1 MALFNFKSQCPKCV
15 EKGGDRS
22 KDNLANYSDGGKH
35 CFSCG
40 YHVHGDEA
48 YIPSEEDEVLDD
60 IKEMSDESKE
70 RIKQGTTHKVTWR
83 GIRPETNKFFGV
95 VYECSQETGLP
106 IKQFVPTTIDG
117 GHVGYK
123 TRVFPKDF
131 SHPVGEV
138 GKQCDLIGSF
148 RFPNGGKYVVI
159 CAGEVDF
166 LSAFQMLRD
175 YQISRGSDEK
185 YDPIACVTPT
195 VGESGCGKQLQGNY
209 KFLDSF
215 ERIVICFDSDAAG
228 KAAVEKITPLLP
240 RGKVYIMT
248 PRYKDCNDYLTKGK
262 EREFVTD
269 FYNAKKHTPAGIVA
283 STEIYKEVVQR
294 SLLERLPFPPFL
306 EKLNKMLSGGITY
319 GFIVNILA
327 GSGSG
332 KCHGKGQEILM
343 SDLSKKLVE
352 DIVVGD
358 KVMGADGNPRNVL
371 ATHSGLDMIYKVT
384 PNKGMPYTVN
394 SEHLIVLESNRRL
407 PQRNIEVNKRFTMSA
422 KDFYDLPSCYKNHNI
437 YGVKADLK
445 SLGDYCVED
454 AYILGLW
461 LAEGTSSKPQFTL
474 GKKDM
479 VLHEIL
485 LSFAESKGYGVN
497 TSPSGD
503 RVGSKSYD
511 LSGGMLVKLRDEWC
525 VLNNKHIPKKFML
538 ADYNTRLEVL
548 AGFLDGDGYLGQGC
562 FEMTLKKNQLADDI
576 VLLARSLGLTVSQK
590 DKFCKCQNF
599 DGAWYSRIFISGGAD
614 KIPNRLPR
622 KKANNTPNKN
632 TQRVSLSIVEQ
643 GIGEYYGF
651 EVDGDNMYCL
661 PDMQITHNSSLINQ
675 CVIHWAKECNILTSV
690 VSLEADSAAYGENLL
705 SCYAGKKLALISNKE
720 EKHSVVTSEYMENCA
735 KELFSYEDGSPRMYI
750 LDDRGDYTDLQ
761 SKVEEL
767 ITSFGV
773 KVIVFDVISDVFAGL
788 SIEEV
793 DKQMKWQKNIVK
805 QYNCIL
811 INISHTRKSGG
822 GQKAAS
828 QGAFLTEEATIG
840 SGTQYRS
847 AGINISLQRDKTAED
862 DVERN
867 TTQVYLLKSRDTG
880 VTGLACEIFYE
891 NETHTLYDKEY
902 YFSQIKKPTF

>member
-1 MALFNFKSQCPKCV
+1 MALFKFKSQCPKCV
-15 EKGGDRS
+15 EKGGDKS

-40 YHVHGDEA
+40 YHVHGDES
-48 YIPSEEDEVLDD
+48 YIPSEEEDMLDD
-60 IKEMSDESKE
+60 IKEMSVESKE

-95 VYECSQETGLP
+95 TYECSQETGAP

-123 TRVFPKDF
+123 TRVMPKDF

-138 GKQCDLIGSF
+138 GQKCDLIGSF
-148 RFPNGGKYVVI
+148 RFVNGGKYVVV
-159 CAGEVDF
+159 CGGEVDF

-175 YQISRGSDEK
+175 YQVSKGNEGK
-185 YDPIACVTPT
+185 FDPVACVTPT
-195 VGESGCGKQLQGNY
+195 VGESGCGKQLQHNY
-209 KFLDSF
+209 KFLDKF
-215 ERIVICFDSDAAG
+215 ERIVVCFDSDAAG

-248 PRYKDCNDYLTKGK
+248 PRYKDCNEYLTKGK

-332 KCHGKGQEILM
+332 K
-343 SDLSKKLVE
+343 
-352 DIVVGD
+352 
-358 KVMGADGNPRNVL
+358 
-371 ATHSGLDMIYKVT
+371 
-384 PNKGMPYTVN
+384 
-394 SEHLIVLESNRRL
+394 
-407 PQRNIEVNKRFTMSA
+407 
-422 KDFYDLPSCYKNHNI
+422 
-437 YGVKADLK
+437 
-445 SLGDYCVED
+445 
-454 AYILGLW
+454 
-461 LAEGTSSKPQFTL
+461 
-474 GKKDM
+474 
-479 VLHEIL
+479 
-485 LSFAESKGYGVN
+485 
-497 TSPSGD
+497 
-503 RVGSKSYD
+503 
-511 LSGGMLVKLRDEWC
+511 
-525 VLNNKHIPKKFML
+525 
-538 ADYNTRLEVL
+538 
-548 AGFLDGDGYLGQGC
+548 
-562 FEMTLKKNQLADDI
+562 
-576 VLLARSLGLTVSQK
+576 
-590 DKFCKCQNF
+590 
-599 DGAWYSRIFISGGAD
+599 
-614 KIPNRLPR
+614 
-622 KKANNTPNKN
+622 
-632 TQRVSLSIVEQ
+632 
-643 GIGEYYGF
+643 
-651 EVDGDNMYCL
+651 
-661 PDMQITHNSSLINQ
+661 SSLINQ
-675 CVIHWAKECNILTSV
+675 CVTFWAKDCNILTGV

-705 SCYAGKKLALISNKE
+705 SQYAGKKLALISNKE
-720 EKHSVVTSEYMENCA
+720 EKYSVVTSEHMENCA

-750 LDDRGDYTDLQ
+750 LDDRGDYSELQ
-761 SKVEEL
+761 SHIEEL

-773 KVIVFDVISDVFAGL
+773 KVIVFDVISDVFAGM

-793 DKQMKWQKNIVK
+793 DKYMRWQKNIVK
-805 QYNCIL
+805 QYNVIL

-847 AGINISLQRDKTAED
+847 AGINISLQRNKTAED

-902 YFSQIKKPTF
+902 YFSQIKPPSF

>member
-1 MALFNFKSQCPKCV
+1 MALFKFKSQCPKCV
-15 EKGGDRS
+15 EKGGDKSR
-22 KDNLANYSDGGKH
+22 DNLANYSDGGKH

-40 YHVHGDEA
+40 YHVHGDEN
-48 YIPSEEDEVLDD
+48 YIPNEDEEVLEN
-60 IKEMSDESKE
+60 IKELSEDSKK
-70 RIKQGTTHKVTWR
+70 RIKEGTTHKLTWR
-83 GIRPETNKFFGV
+83 GIKPETNKFFGV
-95 VYECSQETGLP
+95 TYECSQETGAP
-106 IKQFVPTTIDG
+106 IKQFVPTTIDNA
-117 GHVGYK
+117 HVGYK
-123 TRVFPKDF
+123 TRLFPKDF

-138 GKQCDLIGSF
+138 GSKCDLIGSF
-148 RFPNGGKYVVI
+148 RFVNGGKYVVL

-175 YQISRGSDEK
+175 YQVSKGNGEK
-185 YDPIACVTPT
+185 YDSVACVTPT
-195 VGESGCGKQLQGNY
+195 VGESGCGKQIQGNY

-215 ERIVICFDSDAAG
+215 ERIVVCFDNDAAG

-248 PRYKDCNDYLTKGK
+248 PRYKDANEYLTKGK

-332 KCHGKGQEILM
+332 K
-343 SDLSKKLVE
+343 
-352 DIVVGD
+352 
-358 KVMGADGNPRNVL
+358 
-371 ATHSGLDMIYKVT
+371 
-384 PNKGMPYTVN
+384 
-394 SEHLIVLESNRRL
+394 
-407 PQRNIEVNKRFTMSA
+407 
-422 KDFYDLPSCYKNHNI
+422 SC
-437 YGVKADLK
+437 
-445 SLGDYCVED
+445 
-454 AYILGLW
+454 
-461 LAEGTSSKPQFTL
+461 
-474 GKKDM
+474 
-479 VLHEIL
+479 
-485 LSFAESKGYGVN
+485 
-497 TSPSGD
+497 
-503 RVGSKSYD
+503 
-511 LSGGMLVKLRDEWC
+511 
-525 VLNNKHIPKKFML
+525 
-538 ADYNTRLEVL
+538 
-548 AGFLDGDGYLGQGC
+548 
-562 FEMTLKKNQLADDI
+562 
-576 VLLARSLGLTVSQK
+576 
-590 DKFCKCQNF
+590 
-599 DGAWYSRIFISGGAD
+599 
-614 KIPNRLPR
+614 
-622 KKANNTPNKN
+622 
-632 TQRVSLSIVEQ
+632 
-643 GIGEYYGF
+643 
-651 EVDGDNMYCL
+651 
-661 PDMQITHNSSLINQ
+661 LINQ
-675 CVIHWAKECNILTSV
+675 CVTFWAKDCNILTGV

-705 SCYAGKKLALISNKE
+705 SQYAGNKLALISDKN
-720 EKHSVVTSEYMENCA
+720 EKHSVVTSEYMETKA

-750 LDDRGDYTDLQ
+750 LDDRGDYTELQ

-773 KVIVFDVISDVFAGL
+773 KVVVFDVISDVFAGL

-805 QYNCIL
+805 QYNVIL

-847 AGINISLQRDKTAED
+847 AGINISLQRDKTHED

-902 YFSQIKKPTF
+902 YFTQIKPPSF

>member
-15 EKGGDRS
+15 EKGGDKS

-40 YHVHGDEA
+40 YHVHGDEN
-48 YIPSEEDEVLDD
+48 YIPSEEEEVLTE
-60 IKEMSDESKE
+60 IKEMNEDSKK
-70 RIKQGTTHKVTWR
+70 RIKEGTTHKLTWR

-95 VYECSQETGLP
+95 VYECSQETGAP
-106 IKQFVPTTIDG
+106 IKQFVPTTIDNAL
-117 GHVGYK
+117 VGYK

-138 GKQCDLIGSF
+138 GQKCDLIGSF
-148 RFPNGGKYVVI
+148 RFPNGGKYVVV
-159 CAGEVDF
+159 CGGEVDF

-175 YQISRGSDEK
+175 YKVSKGNGEK
-185 YDPIACVTPT
+185 YDSVACVTPT
-195 VGESGCGKQLQGNY
+195 VGESGCGKQLQNNY
-209 KFLDSF
+209 KFLDKF
-215 ERIVICFDSDAAG
+215 ERIVVCFDNDAAG

-248 PRYKDCNDYLTKGK
+248 PRYKDCNEYLTKGK

-332 KCHGKGQEILM
+332 K
-343 SDLSKKLVE
+343 
-352 DIVVGD
+352 
-358 KVMGADGNPRNVL
+358 
-371 ATHSGLDMIYKVT
+371 
-384 PNKGMPYTVN
+384 
-394 SEHLIVLESNRRL
+394 
-407 PQRNIEVNKRFTMSA
+407 
-422 KDFYDLPSCYKNHNI
+422 
-437 YGVKADLK
+437 
-445 SLGDYCVED
+445 
-454 AYILGLW
+454 
-461 LAEGTSSKPQFTL
+461 
-474 GKKDM
+474 
-479 VLHEIL
+479 
-485 LSFAESKGYGVN
+485 
-497 TSPSGD
+497 
-503 RVGSKSYD
+503 
-511 LSGGMLVKLRDEWC
+511 
-525 VLNNKHIPKKFML
+525 
-538 ADYNTRLEVL
+538 
-548 AGFLDGDGYLGQGC
+548 
-562 FEMTLKKNQLADDI
+562 
-576 VLLARSLGLTVSQK
+576 
-590 DKFCKCQNF
+590 
-599 DGAWYSRIFISGGAD
+599 
-614 KIPNRLPR
+614 
-622 KKANNTPNKN
+622 
-632 TQRVSLSIVEQ
+632 
-643 GIGEYYGF
+643 
-651 EVDGDNMYCL
+651 
-661 PDMQITHNSSLINQ
+661 SSLINQ
-675 CVIHWAKECNILTSV
+675 CVIHWAKECNILTGV

-720 EKHSVVTSEYMENCA
+720 EKHSVVTSEYMETKA
-735 KELFSYEDGSPRMYI
+735 KELFCYDDGSPRMYI

-805 QYNCIL
+805 QYNVIL

-847 AGINISLQRDKTAED
+847 AGINISLQRDKTSED

-902 YFSQIKKPTF
+902 YFSQIKPPTF

>member
-1 MALFNFKSQCPKCV
+1 MALFKFKSQCPKCV
-15 EKGGDRS
+15 EKGGDKS

-40 YHVHGDEA
+40 YHVHGDEN
-48 YIPSEEDEVLDD
+48 YVPNEEEEEMLDD
-60 IKEMSDESKE
+60 IKEMSEDSKK
-70 RIKQGTTHKVTWR
+70 RIKEGTTHKLTWR

-106 IKQFVPTTIDG
+106 IKQFVPTTIDNA
-117 GHVGYK
+117 HVGYK
-123 TRVFPKDF
+123 TRTFPKDF

-138 GKQCDLIGSF
+138 GSKCDLIGSF
-148 RFPNGGKYVVI
+148 RFVNGGKYVVL

-175 YQISRGSDEK
+175 YQVSKGNGEK
-185 YDPIACVTPT
+185 YDSVACVTPT
-195 VGESGCGKQLQGNY
+195 VGESGCGKQIQGNY

-248 PRYKDCNDYLTKGK
+248 PRYKDANEYLTKGK

-332 KCHGKGQEILM
+332 K
-343 SDLSKKLVE
+343 
-352 DIVVGD
+352 
-358 KVMGADGNPRNVL
+358 
-371 ATHSGLDMIYKVT
+371 
-384 PNKGMPYTVN
+384 
-394 SEHLIVLESNRRL
+394 
-407 PQRNIEVNKRFTMSA
+407 
-422 KDFYDLPSCYKNHNI
+422 
-437 YGVKADLK
+437 
-445 SLGDYCVED
+445 
-454 AYILGLW
+454 
-461 LAEGTSSKPQFTL
+461 
-474 GKKDM
+474 
-479 VLHEIL
+479 
-485 LSFAESKGYGVN
+485 
-497 TSPSGD
+497 
-503 RVGSKSYD
+503 
-511 LSGGMLVKLRDEWC
+511 
-525 VLNNKHIPKKFML
+525 
-538 ADYNTRLEVL
+538 
-548 AGFLDGDGYLGQGC
+548 
-562 FEMTLKKNQLADDI
+562 
-576 VLLARSLGLTVSQK
+576 
-590 DKFCKCQNF
+590 
-599 DGAWYSRIFISGGAD
+599 
-614 KIPNRLPR
+614 
-622 KKANNTPNKN
+622 
-632 TQRVSLSIVEQ
+632 
-643 GIGEYYGF
+643 
-651 EVDGDNMYCL
+651 
-661 PDMQITHNSSLINQ
+661 SSLINQ
-675 CVIHWAKECNILTSV
+675 CVTFWAKDCNILTGV

-705 SCYAGKKLALISNKE
+705 SQYAGKKLALISNKE
-720 EKHSVVTSEYMENCA
+720 EKYSVVTSEHMENCA

-750 LDDRGDYTDLQ
+750 LDDRGDYSELQ
-761 SKVEEL
+761 SHVEEL

-773 KVIVFDVISDVFAGL
+773 KVIVFDVISDVFAGM

-793 DKQMKWQKNIVK
+793 DKYMRWQKNIVK

-880 VTGLACEIFYE
+880 VTGMACEIFYE

-902 YFSQIKKPTF
+902 YFSQIKQPTF

>member
-1 MALFNFKSQCPKCV
+1 MALFKFKSQCPKCV
-15 EKGGDRS
+15 EKGGDKS

-40 YHVHGDEA
+40 YHVHGDEN
-48 YIPSEEDEVLDD
+48 YVPNEEEEEMLDD
-60 IKEMSDESKE
+60 IKEMSEDSKK
-70 RIKQGTTHKVTWR
+70 RIKEGTTHKLTWR

-95 VYECSQETGLP
+95 VYECSQETGAP
-106 IKQFVPTTIDG
+106 IKQFVPTTIDNA
-117 GHVGYK
+117 HVGYK
-123 TRVFPKDF
+123 TRLFPKDF

-138 GKQCDLIGSF
+138 GQKCDLIGSF
-148 RFPNGGKYVVI
+148 RFVNGGKYVVL

-175 YQISRGSDEK
+175 YQVSKGNEGK
-185 YDPIACVTPT
+185 FDPVACVTPT
-195 VGESGCGKQLQGNY
+195 VGESGCGKQLQHNY
-209 KFLDSF
+209 KFLDKF
-215 ERIVICFDSDAAG
+215 ERIVVCFDSDAAG

-248 PRYKDCNDYLTKGK
+248 PRYKDCNEYLTKGK

-332 KCHGKGQEILM
+332 K
-343 SDLSKKLVE
+343 
-352 DIVVGD
+352 
-358 KVMGADGNPRNVL
+358 
-371 ATHSGLDMIYKVT
+371 
-384 PNKGMPYTVN
+384 
-394 SEHLIVLESNRRL
+394 
-407 PQRNIEVNKRFTMSA
+407 
-422 KDFYDLPSCYKNHNI
+422 SC
-437 YGVKADLK
+437 
-445 SLGDYCVED
+445 
-454 AYILGLW
+454 
-461 LAEGTSSKPQFTL
+461 
-474 GKKDM
+474 
-479 VLHEIL
+479 
-485 LSFAESKGYGVN
+485 
-497 TSPSGD
+497 
-503 RVGSKSYD
+503 
-511 LSGGMLVKLRDEWC
+511 
-525 VLNNKHIPKKFML
+525 
-538 ADYNTRLEVL
+538 
-548 AGFLDGDGYLGQGC
+548 
-562 FEMTLKKNQLADDI
+562 
-576 VLLARSLGLTVSQK
+576 
-590 DKFCKCQNF
+590 
-599 DGAWYSRIFISGGAD
+599 
-614 KIPNRLPR
+614 
-622 KKANNTPNKN
+622 
-632 TQRVSLSIVEQ
+632 
-643 GIGEYYGF
+643 
-651 EVDGDNMYCL
+651 
-661 PDMQITHNSSLINQ
+661 LINQ
-675 CVIHWAKECNILTSV
+675 CVTFWAKDCNILTGV

-705 SCYAGKKLALISNKE
+705 SQYAGNKLALISDKN
-720 EKHSVVTSEYMENCA
+720 EKHSVVTSEYMETKA

-750 LDDRGDYTDLQ
+750 LDDRGDYSELQ

-805 QYNCIL
+805 QYNVIL

-847 AGINISLQRDKTAED
+847 AGINISLQRDKTSED

-902 YFSQIKKPTF
+902 YFSQIKQPTF

>member
-15 EKGGDRS
+15 EKGGDKS

-40 YHVHGDEA
+40 YHVHGDEN
-48 YIPSEEDEVLDD
+48 YIATEEEEVLDD
-60 IKEMSDESKE
+60 IKEMSNESKE
-70 RIKQGTTHKVTWR
+70 RIKQGTTHKLTWR

-95 VYECSQETGLP
+95 VYECSQETGAP
-106 IKQFVPTTIDG
+106 IKQFVPTTIDNA
-117 GHVGYK
+117 HVGYK
-123 TRVFPKDF
+123 TRLFPKDF

-138 GKQCDLIGSF
+138 GQKCDLIGSF
-148 RFPNGGKYVVI
+148 RFVNGGKYVVL

-175 YQISRGSDEK
+175 YQVSKGNGEK
-185 YDPIACVTPT
+185 YDSVACVTPT
-195 VGESGCGKQLQGNY
+195 VGESGCGKQIQGNY

-248 PRYKDCNDYLTKGK
+248 PRYKDANDYLTKGK

-332 KCHGKGQEILM
+332 K
-343 SDLSKKLVE
+343 
-352 DIVVGD
+352 
-358 KVMGADGNPRNVL
+358 
-371 ATHSGLDMIYKVT
+371 
-384 PNKGMPYTVN
+384 
-394 SEHLIVLESNRRL
+394 
-407 PQRNIEVNKRFTMSA
+407 
-422 KDFYDLPSCYKNHNI
+422 SC
-437 YGVKADLK
+437 
-445 SLGDYCVED
+445 
-454 AYILGLW
+454 
-461 LAEGTSSKPQFTL
+461 
-474 GKKDM
+474 
-479 VLHEIL
+479 
-485 LSFAESKGYGVN
+485 
-497 TSPSGD
+497 
-503 RVGSKSYD
+503 
-511 LSGGMLVKLRDEWC
+511 
-525 VLNNKHIPKKFML
+525 
-538 ADYNTRLEVL
+538 
-548 AGFLDGDGYLGQGC
+548 
-562 FEMTLKKNQLADDI
+562 
-576 VLLARSLGLTVSQK
+576 
-590 DKFCKCQNF
+590 
-599 DGAWYSRIFISGGAD
+599 
-614 KIPNRLPR
+614 
-622 KKANNTPNKN
+622 
-632 TQRVSLSIVEQ
+632 
-643 GIGEYYGF
+643 
-651 EVDGDNMYCL
+651 
-661 PDMQITHNSSLINQ
+661 LINQ
-675 CVIHWAKECNILTSV
+675 CVTFWAKDCNILTGV

-705 SCYAGKKLALISNKE
+705 SQYAGKKLALISDKD
-720 EKHSVVTSEYMENCA
+720 EKHSVVTSEYMETKA
-735 KELFSYEDGSPRMYI
+735 KELFCYDDGSPRMYI

-805 QYNCIL
+805 QYNVIL

-847 AGINISLQRDKTAED
+847 AGINISLQRDKTSED

-902 YFSQIKKPTF
+902 YFTQIKPPSF

>member
-1 MALFNFKSQCPKCV
+1 MALFRYKQQCPKCV
-15 EKGGDRS
+15 EKGGDKSR
-22 KDNLANYSDGGKH
+22 DNLANYSDGGKH

-40 YHVHGDEA
+40 YHVHGDEN
-48 YIPSEEDEVLDD
+48 YIPSEEEEVLEN
-60 IKEMSDESKE
+60 IKELSEDSKE
-70 RIKQGTTHKVTWR
+70 RIKQGTTHKLTWR

-95 VYECSQETGLP
+95 VYECSQETGAP
-106 IKQFVPTTIDG
+106 IKQFVPTTIDNA
-117 GHVGYK
+117 HVGYK
-123 TRVFPKDF
+123 TRLFPKDF

-138 GKQCDLIGSF
+138 GQKCDLIGSF
-148 RFPNGGKYVVI
+148 RFVNGGKYVVL

-175 YQISRGSDEK
+175 YQVSKGNEGK
-185 YDPIACVTPT
+185 FDPIACVTPT
-195 VGESGCGKQLQGNY
+195 VGESGCGKQIQGNY

-332 KCHGKGQEILM
+332 K
-343 SDLSKKLVE
+343 
-352 DIVVGD
+352 
-358 KVMGADGNPRNVL
+358 
-371 ATHSGLDMIYKVT
+371 
-384 PNKGMPYTVN
+384 
-394 SEHLIVLESNRRL
+394 
-407 PQRNIEVNKRFTMSA
+407 
-422 KDFYDLPSCYKNHNI
+422 SC
-437 YGVKADLK
+437 
-445 SLGDYCVED
+445 
-454 AYILGLW
+454 
-461 LAEGTSSKPQFTL
+461 
-474 GKKDM
+474 
-479 VLHEIL
+479 
-485 LSFAESKGYGVN
+485 
-497 TSPSGD
+497 
-503 RVGSKSYD
+503 
-511 LSGGMLVKLRDEWC
+511 
-525 VLNNKHIPKKFML
+525 
-538 ADYNTRLEVL
+538 
-548 AGFLDGDGYLGQGC
+548 
-562 FEMTLKKNQLADDI
+562 
-576 VLLARSLGLTVSQK
+576 
-590 DKFCKCQNF
+590 
-599 DGAWYSRIFISGGAD
+599 
-614 KIPNRLPR
+614 
-622 KKANNTPNKN
+622 
-632 TQRVSLSIVEQ
+632 
-643 GIGEYYGF
+643 
-651 EVDGDNMYCL
+651 
-661 PDMQITHNSSLINQ
+661 LINQ
-675 CVIHWAKECNILTSV
+675 CVTFWAKDCNILTGV

-705 SCYAGKKLALISNKE
+705 SQYAGNKLALISDKN
-720 EKHSVVTSEYMENCA
+720 EKHSVVTSEYMETKA
-735 KELFSYEDGSPRMYI
+735 RELFSYEDGSPRMYI

-847 AGINISLQRDKTAED
+847 AGINISLQRDKTHED

-902 YFSQIKKPTF
+902 YFSQIKPPSF

>member
-1 MALFNFKSQCPKCV
+1 MALFKFKSQCPKCV
-15 EKGGDRS
+15 EKGGDKS

-40 YHVHGDEA
+40 YHVHGDEN
-48 YIPSEEDEVLDD
+48 YIPNEDEEVLEN
-60 IKEMSDESKE
+60 IKELSEDSKK
-70 RIKQGTTHKVTWR
+70 RIKEGTTHKLTWR
-83 GIRPETNKFFGV
+83 GIKPETNKFFGV
-95 VYECSQETGLP
+95 TYECSQETGAP
-106 IKQFVPTTIDG
+106 IKQFVPTTIDNA
-117 GHVGYK
+117 HVGYK
-123 TRVFPKDF
+123 TRLFPKDF

-138 GKQCDLIGSF
+138 GSKCDLIGSF
-148 RFPNGGKYVVI
+148 RFVNGGKYVVL

-175 YQISRGSDEK
+175 YQVSKGNGEK
-185 YDPIACVTPT
+185 YDSVACVTPT
-195 VGESGCGKQLQGNY
+195 VGESGCGKQIQGNY

-215 ERIVICFDSDAAG
+215 ERIVVCFDNDAAG

-248 PRYKDCNDYLTKGK
+248 PRYKDANEYLTKGK

-332 KCHGKGQEILM
+332 K
-343 SDLSKKLVE
+343 
-352 DIVVGD
+352 
-358 KVMGADGNPRNVL
+358 
-371 ATHSGLDMIYKVT
+371 
-384 PNKGMPYTVN
+384 
-394 SEHLIVLESNRRL
+394 
-407 PQRNIEVNKRFTMSA
+407 
-422 KDFYDLPSCYKNHNI
+422 SC
-437 YGVKADLK
+437 
-445 SLGDYCVED
+445 
-454 AYILGLW
+454 
-461 LAEGTSSKPQFTL
+461 
-474 GKKDM
+474 
-479 VLHEIL
+479 
-485 LSFAESKGYGVN
+485 
-497 TSPSGD
+497 
-503 RVGSKSYD
+503 
-511 LSGGMLVKLRDEWC
+511 
-525 VLNNKHIPKKFML
+525 
-538 ADYNTRLEVL
+538 
-548 AGFLDGDGYLGQGC
+548 
-562 FEMTLKKNQLADDI
+562 
-576 VLLARSLGLTVSQK
+576 
-590 DKFCKCQNF
+590 
-599 DGAWYSRIFISGGAD
+599 
-614 KIPNRLPR
+614 
-622 KKANNTPNKN
+622 
-632 TQRVSLSIVEQ
+632 
-643 GIGEYYGF
+643 
-651 EVDGDNMYCL
+651 
-661 PDMQITHNSSLINQ
+661 LINQ
-675 CVIHWAKECNILTSV
+675 CVTFWAKDCDILTGV

-705 SCYAGKKLALISNKE
+705 SQYAGNKLALISDKN
-720 EKHSVVTSEYMENCA
+720 EKHSVVTSEYMETKA

-750 LDDRGDYTDLQ
+750 LDDRGDYTELQ

-773 KVIVFDVISDVFAGL
+773 KVVVFDVISDVFAGL

-805 QYNCIL
+805 QYNVIL

-847 AGINISLQRDKTAED
+847 AGINISLQRDKTSED

-902 YFSQIKKPTF
+902 YFSQIKPPSF

>member
-15 EKGGDRS
+15 EKGGDKS

-40 YHVHGDEA
+40 YHVHGDEN
-48 YIPSEEDEVLDD
+48 YTPSEEEEVLDD
-60 IKEMSDESKE
+60 IKEMSNESKE
-70 RIKQGTTHKVTWR
+70 RIKQGTTHKLTWR

-106 IKQFVPTTIDG
+106 IKQFVPTTIDNA
-117 GHVGYK
+117 HVGYK
-123 TRVFPKDF
+123 TRTFPKDF

-138 GKQCDLIGSF
+138 GSKCDLIGSF
-148 RFPNGGKYVVI
+148 RFVNGGKYVVL

-175 YQISRGSDEK
+175 YQVSKGNGEK
-185 YDPIACVTPT
+185 YDSVACVTPT
-195 VGESGCGKQLQGNY
+195 VGESGCGKQIQGNY

-248 PRYKDCNDYLTKGK
+248 PRYKDANEYLTKGK

-332 KCHGKGQEILM
+332 K
-343 SDLSKKLVE
+343 
-352 DIVVGD
+352 
-358 KVMGADGNPRNVL
+358 
-371 ATHSGLDMIYKVT
+371 
-384 PNKGMPYTVN
+384 
-394 SEHLIVLESNRRL
+394 
-407 PQRNIEVNKRFTMSA
+407 
-422 KDFYDLPSCYKNHNI
+422 
-437 YGVKADLK
+437 
-445 SLGDYCVED
+445 
-454 AYILGLW
+454 
-461 LAEGTSSKPQFTL
+461 
-474 GKKDM
+474 
-479 VLHEIL
+479 
-485 LSFAESKGYGVN
+485 
-497 TSPSGD
+497 
-503 RVGSKSYD
+503 
-511 LSGGMLVKLRDEWC
+511 
-525 VLNNKHIPKKFML
+525 
-538 ADYNTRLEVL
+538 
-548 AGFLDGDGYLGQGC
+548 
-562 FEMTLKKNQLADDI
+562 
-576 VLLARSLGLTVSQK
+576 
-590 DKFCKCQNF
+590 
-599 DGAWYSRIFISGGAD
+599 
-614 KIPNRLPR
+614 
-622 KKANNTPNKN
+622 
-632 TQRVSLSIVEQ
+632 
-643 GIGEYYGF
+643 
-651 EVDGDNMYCL
+651 
-661 PDMQITHNSSLINQ
+661 SSLINQ
-675 CVIHWAKECNILTSV
+675 CVTFWAKDCNILTGV

-705 SCYAGKKLALISNKE
+705 SQYAGKKLALISNKE
-720 EKHSVVTSEYMENCA
+720 EKYSVVTSEHMENCA

-750 LDDRGDYTDLQ
+750 LDDRGDYSELQ
-761 SKVEEL
+761 SHIEEL

-773 KVIVFDVISDVFAGL
+773 KVIVFDVISDVFAGM
-788 SIEEV
+788 SIEDV
-793 DKQMKWQKNIVK
+793 DKYMRWQKNIVK

-847 AGINISLQRDKTAED
+847 AGINISLQRDKTHED

-891 NETHTLYDKEY
+891 NDTHTLYDKEY
-902 YFSQIKKPTF
+902 YFSQIKPPTF

>member
-15 EKGGDRS
+15 EKGGDKS

-40 YHVHGDEA
+40 YHVHGDEN
-48 YIPSEEDEVLDD
+48 YIATEEEEVLEN
-60 IKEMSDESKE
+60 IKELSEDSKE
-70 RIKQGTTHKVTWR
+70 RIKQGTTHKLTWR

-106 IKQFVPTTIDG
+106 IKQFVPTTIDNA
-117 GHVGYK
+117 HVGYK
-123 TRVFPKDF
+123 TRVLPKDF

-138 GKQCDLIGSF
+138 GQKCDLIGSF
-148 RFPNGGKYVVI
+148 RFVNGGKYVVL

-175 YQISRGSDEK
+175 YQVSKGNGEK
-185 YDPIACVTPT
+185 YDSVACVTPT
-195 VGESGCGKQLQGNY
+195 VGESGCGKQIQGNY

-215 ERIVICFDSDAAG
+215 ERIVVCFDSDAAG

-248 PRYKDCNDYLTKGK
+248 PRYKDCNEYLTKGK

-269 FYNAKKHTPAGIVA
+269 FYNAKKYTPAGIVA

-332 KCHGKGQEILM
+332 K
-343 SDLSKKLVE
+343 
-352 DIVVGD
+352 
-358 KVMGADGNPRNVL
+358 
-371 ATHSGLDMIYKVT
+371 
-384 PNKGMPYTVN
+384 
-394 SEHLIVLESNRRL
+394 
-407 PQRNIEVNKRFTMSA
+407 
-422 KDFYDLPSCYKNHNI
+422 SC
-437 YGVKADLK
+437 
-445 SLGDYCVED
+445 
-454 AYILGLW
+454 
-461 LAEGTSSKPQFTL
+461 
-474 GKKDM
+474 
-479 VLHEIL
+479 
-485 LSFAESKGYGVN
+485 
-497 TSPSGD
+497 
-503 RVGSKSYD
+503 
-511 LSGGMLVKLRDEWC
+511 
-525 VLNNKHIPKKFML
+525 
-538 ADYNTRLEVL
+538 
-548 AGFLDGDGYLGQGC
+548 
-562 FEMTLKKNQLADDI
+562 
-576 VLLARSLGLTVSQK
+576 
-590 DKFCKCQNF
+590 
-599 DGAWYSRIFISGGAD
+599 
-614 KIPNRLPR
+614 
-622 KKANNTPNKN
+622 
-632 TQRVSLSIVEQ
+632 
-643 GIGEYYGF
+643 
-651 EVDGDNMYCL
+651 
-661 PDMQITHNSSLINQ
+661 LINQ
-675 CVIHWAKECNILTSV
+675 CVTFWAKDCNILTGV

-705 SCYAGKKLALISNKE
+705 SQYAGNKLALISDKN
-720 EKHSVVTSEYMENCA
+720 EKHSVVTSEYMETKA
-735 KELFSYEDGSPRMYI
+735 RELFSYEDGSPRMYI

-862 DVERN
+862 DIERN

-902 YFSQIKKPTF
+902 YFSQIKQPTF

>member
-1 MALFNFKSQCPKCV
+1 MALFKFKSQCPKCV
-15 EKGGDRS
+15 EKGGDKSR
-22 KDNLANYSDGGKH
+22 DNLANYSDGGKH

-40 YHVHGDEA
+40 YHVHGDEN
-48 YIPSEEDEVLDD
+48 YTPSEEEEVLDD

-70 RIKQGTTHKVTWR
+70 RIKQGTTHKLTWR

-106 IKQFVPTTIDG
+106 IKQFVPTTIDNAL
-117 GHVGYK
+117 VGYK
-123 TRVFPKDF
+123 TRLFPKDF

-138 GKQCDLIGSF
+138 GSKCDLIGSF
-148 RFPNGGKYVVI
+148 RFVNGGKYVVI
-159 CAGEVDF
+159 CGGEVDF

-175 YQISRGSDEK
+175 YKVSKGNGEK
-185 YDPIACVTPT
+185 YDSYACVTPT
-195 VGESGCGKQLQGNY
+195 VGESGCGKQIQGNY

-248 PRYKDCNDYLTKGK
+248 PRYKDCNEYLTKGK

-332 KCHGKGQEILM
+332 K
-343 SDLSKKLVE
+343 
-352 DIVVGD
+352 
-358 KVMGADGNPRNVL
+358 
-371 ATHSGLDMIYKVT
+371 
-384 PNKGMPYTVN
+384 
-394 SEHLIVLESNRRL
+394 
-407 PQRNIEVNKRFTMSA
+407 
-422 KDFYDLPSCYKNHNI
+422 
-437 YGVKADLK
+437 
-445 SLGDYCVED
+445 
-454 AYILGLW
+454 
-461 LAEGTSSKPQFTL
+461 
-474 GKKDM
+474 
-479 VLHEIL
+479 
-485 LSFAESKGYGVN
+485 
-497 TSPSGD
+497 
-503 RVGSKSYD
+503 
-511 LSGGMLVKLRDEWC
+511 
-525 VLNNKHIPKKFML
+525 
-538 ADYNTRLEVL
+538 
-548 AGFLDGDGYLGQGC
+548 
-562 FEMTLKKNQLADDI
+562 
-576 VLLARSLGLTVSQK
+576 
-590 DKFCKCQNF
+590 
-599 DGAWYSRIFISGGAD
+599 
-614 KIPNRLPR
+614 
-622 KKANNTPNKN
+622 
-632 TQRVSLSIVEQ
+632 
-643 GIGEYYGF
+643 
-651 EVDGDNMYCL
+651 
-661 PDMQITHNSSLINQ
+661 SSLINQ
-675 CVIHWAKECNILTSV
+675 CVTFWAKDCNILTGV

-705 SCYAGKKLALISNKE
+705 SQYAGKKLALISNKE
-720 EKHSVVTSEYMENCA
+720 EKYSVVTSEYMETKA

-805 QYNCIL
+805 QYNVIL

-828 QGAFLTEEATIG
+828 QGAFLIEEATIG

-902 YFSQIKKPTF
+902 YFTQVKPPTF

>member
-1 MALFNFKSQCPKCV
+1 MALFKFKSQCPKCV
-15 EKGGDRS
+15 EKGGDKS
-22 KDNLANYSDGGKH
+22 KDNLANYGDGGKH

-40 YHVHGDEA
+40 YHVHGDEN
-48 YIPSEEDEVLDD
+48 YVPNEEEEEMLED
-60 IKEMSDESKE
+60 IKEMSEDSKK
-70 RIKQGTTHKVTWR
+70 RIKEGTTHKLTWR

-95 VYECSQETGLP
+95 VYECSQETGAP
-106 IKQFVPTTIDG
+106 IKQFVPTTIDNA
-117 GHVGYK
+117 HVGYK
-123 TRVFPKDF
+123 TRLFPKDF

-138 GKQCDLIGSF
+138 GSKCDLIGSF
-148 RFPNGGKYVVI
+148 RFVNGGKYVVL

-175 YQISRGSDEK
+175 YQVSKGNGEK
-185 YDPIACVTPT
+185 YDSVACVTPT
-195 VGESGCGKQLQGNY
+195 VGESGCGKQIQGNY

-332 KCHGKGQEILM
+332 K
-343 SDLSKKLVE
+343 
-352 DIVVGD
+352 
-358 KVMGADGNPRNVL
+358 
-371 ATHSGLDMIYKVT
+371 
-384 PNKGMPYTVN
+384 
-394 SEHLIVLESNRRL
+394 
-407 PQRNIEVNKRFTMSA
+407 
-422 KDFYDLPSCYKNHNI
+422 SC
-437 YGVKADLK
+437 
-445 SLGDYCVED
+445 
-454 AYILGLW
+454 
-461 LAEGTSSKPQFTL
+461 
-474 GKKDM
+474 
-479 VLHEIL
+479 
-485 LSFAESKGYGVN
+485 
-497 TSPSGD
+497 
-503 RVGSKSYD
+503 
-511 LSGGMLVKLRDEWC
+511 
-525 VLNNKHIPKKFML
+525 
-538 ADYNTRLEVL
+538 
-548 AGFLDGDGYLGQGC
+548 
-562 FEMTLKKNQLADDI
+562 
-576 VLLARSLGLTVSQK
+576 
-590 DKFCKCQNF
+590 
-599 DGAWYSRIFISGGAD
+599 
-614 KIPNRLPR
+614 
-622 KKANNTPNKN
+622 
-632 TQRVSLSIVEQ
+632 
-643 GIGEYYGF
+643 
-651 EVDGDNMYCL
+651 
-661 PDMQITHNSSLINQ
+661 LINQ
-675 CVIHWAKECNILTSV
+675 CVTFWAKDCNILTGV

-705 SCYAGKKLALISNKE
+705 SQYAGKKLALISDKD
-720 EKHSVVTSEYMENCA
+720 EKHTVVTSEYMETRA

-805 QYNCIL
+805 QYNVIL

-847 AGINISLQRDKTAED
+847 AGINISLQRDKTHED

-902 YFSQIKKPTF
+902 YFSQIKPPTF

>member
-1 MALFNFKSQCPKCV
+1 MALFRYKQQCPKCV
-15 EKGGDRS
+15 EKGGDKSR
-22 KDNLANYSDGGKH
+22 DNLANYSDGGKH

-40 YHVHGDEA
+40 YHVHGDEN
-48 YIPSEEDEVLDD
+48 YVPNEEEEEMLDD
-60 IKEMSDESKE
+60 IKEMSEESKE
-70 RIKQGTTHKVTWR
+70 RIKQGTTHKLTWR

-95 VYECSQETGLP
+95 VYECSQETGAP
-106 IKQFVPTTIDG
+106 IKQFVPTTIDNA
-117 GHVGYK
+117 HVGYK
-123 TRVFPKDF
+123 TRLFPKDF

-138 GKQCDLIGSF
+138 GQKCDLIGSF
-148 RFPNGGKYVVI
+148 RFVNGGKYVVV
-159 CAGEVDF
+159 CGGEVDF

-175 YQISRGSDEK
+175 YQVSKGNGEK
-185 YDPIACVTPT
+185 YDSVACVTPT
-195 VGESGCGKQLQGNY
+195 VGESGCGKQIQGNY

-215 ERIVICFDSDAAG
+215 ERIVVCFDSDAAG

-332 KCHGKGQEILM
+332 K
-343 SDLSKKLVE
+343 
-352 DIVVGD
+352 
-358 KVMGADGNPRNVL
+358 
-371 ATHSGLDMIYKVT
+371 
-384 PNKGMPYTVN
+384 
-394 SEHLIVLESNRRL
+394 
-407 PQRNIEVNKRFTMSA
+407 
-422 KDFYDLPSCYKNHNI
+422 SC
-437 YGVKADLK
+437 
-445 SLGDYCVED
+445 
-454 AYILGLW
+454 
-461 LAEGTSSKPQFTL
+461 
-474 GKKDM
+474 
-479 VLHEIL
+479 
-485 LSFAESKGYGVN
+485 
-497 TSPSGD
+497 
-503 RVGSKSYD
+503 
-511 LSGGMLVKLRDEWC
+511 
-525 VLNNKHIPKKFML
+525 
-538 ADYNTRLEVL
+538 
-548 AGFLDGDGYLGQGC
+548 
-562 FEMTLKKNQLADDI
+562 
-576 VLLARSLGLTVSQK
+576 
-590 DKFCKCQNF
+590 
-599 DGAWYSRIFISGGAD
+599 
-614 KIPNRLPR
+614 
-622 KKANNTPNKN
+622 
-632 TQRVSLSIVEQ
+632 
-643 GIGEYYGF
+643 
-651 EVDGDNMYCL
+651 
-661 PDMQITHNSSLINQ
+661 LINQ
-675 CVIHWAKECNILTSV
+675 CVTFWAKDCNILTGV

-705 SCYAGKKLALISNKE
+705 SQYAGNKLALISDKN
-720 EKHSVVTSEYMENCA
+720 EKHSVVTSEYMETKA
-735 KELFSYEDGSPRMYI
+735 RELFSYEDGSPRMYI

-862 DVERN
+862 DIERN

-902 YFSQIKKPTF
+902 YFSQIKPPSF

>member
-1 MALFNFKSQCPKCV
+1 MALFKFKSQCPKCV

-48 YIPSEEDEVLDD
+48 YIPNEEDEVLDD
-60 IKEMSDESKE
+60 IKEMSEDSKK
-70 RIKQGTTHKVTWR
+70 RIKDGTTHKVTWR

-95 VYECSQETGLP
+95 TYECSQETGAP

-148 RFPNGGKYVVI
+148 RFVNGGKYVVV

-175 YQISRGSDEK
+175 YQVSKGNGEK
-185 YDPIACVTPT
+185 YDSVACVTPT
-195 VGESGCGKQLQGNY
+195 VGESGCGKQIQGNY

-215 ERIVICFDSDAAG
+215 ERIVVCFDSDAAG

-332 KCHGKGQEILM
+332 K
-343 SDLSKKLVE
+343 
-352 DIVVGD
+352 
-358 KVMGADGNPRNVL
+358 
-371 ATHSGLDMIYKVT
+371 
-384 PNKGMPYTVN
+384 
-394 SEHLIVLESNRRL
+394 
-407 PQRNIEVNKRFTMSA
+407 
-422 KDFYDLPSCYKNHNI
+422 SC
-437 YGVKADLK
+437 
-445 SLGDYCVED
+445 
-454 AYILGLW
+454 
-461 LAEGTSSKPQFTL
+461 
-474 GKKDM
+474 
-479 VLHEIL
+479 
-485 LSFAESKGYGVN
+485 
-497 TSPSGD
+497 
-503 RVGSKSYD
+503 
-511 LSGGMLVKLRDEWC
+511 
-525 VLNNKHIPKKFML
+525 
-538 ADYNTRLEVL
+538 
-548 AGFLDGDGYLGQGC
+548 
-562 FEMTLKKNQLADDI
+562 
-576 VLLARSLGLTVSQK
+576 
-590 DKFCKCQNF
+590 
-599 DGAWYSRIFISGGAD
+599 
-614 KIPNRLPR
+614 
-622 KKANNTPNKN
+622 
-632 TQRVSLSIVEQ
+632 
-643 GIGEYYGF
+643 
-651 EVDGDNMYCL
+651 
-661 PDMQITHNSSLINQ
+661 LINQ
-675 CVIHWAKECNILTSV
+675 CVTFWAKDCNILTGV

-705 SCYAGKKLALISNKE
+705 SQYAGKKLALISNKE
-720 EKHSVVTSEYMENCA
+720 EKYSVVTSEHMENCA

-750 LDDRGDYTDLQ
+750 LDDRGDYSELQ
-761 SKVEEL
+761 SHVEEL

-773 KVIVFDVISDVFAGL
+773 KVIVFDVISDVFAGM

-793 DKQMKWQKNIVK
+793 DKYMRWQKNIVK
-805 QYNCIL
+805 QYNVIL

-847 AGINISLQRDKTAED
+847 AGINISLQRDKTHED

-902 YFSQIKKPTF
+902 YFTQIKQPSF

>member
-1 MALFNFKSQCPKCV
+1 MALFKFKSQCPKCV
-15 EKGGDRS
+15 EKGGDKSR
-22 KDNLANYSDGGKH
+22 DNLANYSDGGKH

-40 YHVHGDEA
+40 YHVHGDED
-48 YIPSEEDEVLDD
+48 YIPNEDEEVLEN
-60 IKEMSDESKE
+60 IKEMSEDSKK
-70 RIKQGTTHKVTWR
+70 RIKEGTTHKLTWR

-106 IKQFVPTTIDG
+106 IKQFVPTTIDNA
-117 GHVGYK
+117 HVGYK

-138 GKQCDLIGSF
+138 GQKCDLIGSF
-148 RFPNGGKYVVI
+148 RFVNGGKYVVI
-159 CAGEVDF
+159 CGGEVDF

-175 YQISRGSDEK
+175 YQVSKGNEGK
-185 YDPIACVTPT
+185 FDPVACVTPT
-195 VGESGCGKQLQGNY
+195 VGESGCGKQIQGNY

-248 PRYKDCNDYLTKGK
+248 PRYKDCNEYLTKGK

-332 KCHGKGQEILM
+332 K
-343 SDLSKKLVE
+343 
-352 DIVVGD
+352 
-358 KVMGADGNPRNVL
+358 
-371 ATHSGLDMIYKVT
+371 
-384 PNKGMPYTVN
+384 
-394 SEHLIVLESNRRL
+394 
-407 PQRNIEVNKRFTMSA
+407 
-422 KDFYDLPSCYKNHNI
+422 
-437 YGVKADLK
+437 
-445 SLGDYCVED
+445 
-454 AYILGLW
+454 
-461 LAEGTSSKPQFTL
+461 
-474 GKKDM
+474 
-479 VLHEIL
+479 
-485 LSFAESKGYGVN
+485 
-497 TSPSGD
+497 
-503 RVGSKSYD
+503 
-511 LSGGMLVKLRDEWC
+511 
-525 VLNNKHIPKKFML
+525 
-538 ADYNTRLEVL
+538 
-548 AGFLDGDGYLGQGC
+548 
-562 FEMTLKKNQLADDI
+562 
-576 VLLARSLGLTVSQK
+576 
-590 DKFCKCQNF
+590 
-599 DGAWYSRIFISGGAD
+599 
-614 KIPNRLPR
+614 
-622 KKANNTPNKN
+622 
-632 TQRVSLSIVEQ
+632 
-643 GIGEYYGF
+643 
-651 EVDGDNMYCL
+651 
-661 PDMQITHNSSLINQ
+661 SSLINQ
-675 CVIHWAKECNILTSV
+675 CVTFWARDCNILTGV

-705 SCYAGKKLALISNKE
+705 SQYAGKKLALISNKE
-720 EKHSVVTSEYMENCA
+720 EKYSVVTSEHMENCA

-750 LDDRGDYTDLQ
+750 LDDRGDYSELQ
-761 SKVEEL
+761 SHIEEL

-773 KVIVFDVISDVFAGL
+773 KVIVFDVISDVFAGM
-788 SIEEV
+788 SIEDV
-793 DKQMKWQKNIVK
+793 DKYMKWEKNIVK
-805 QYNCIL
+805 QYNVIL

-847 AGINISLQRDKTAED
+847 AGINISLQRDKTHED

>member
-1 MALFNFKSQCPKCV
+1 MALFKFKSQCPKCV
-15 EKGGDRS
+15 EKGGDKS

-40 YHVHGDEA
+40 YHVHGDEN
-48 YIPSEEDEVLDD
+48 YIATEEEEMLDD
-60 IKEMSDESKE
+60 IKEMSNESKE
-70 RIKQGTTHKVTWR
+70 RIKQGTTHKLTWR

-106 IKQFVPTTIDG
+106 IKQFVPTTIDNA
-117 GHVGYK
+117 HVGYK
-123 TRVFPKDF
+123 TRVLPKDF

-138 GKQCDLIGSF
+138 GSKCDLIGSF
-148 RFPNGGKYVVI
+148 RFPNGGKYVVL

-175 YQISRGSDEK
+175 YQVSKGNGEK
-185 YDPIACVTPT
+185 YDSVACVTPT
-195 VGESGCGKQLQGNY
+195 VGESGCGKQIQGNY

-215 ERIVICFDSDAAG
+215 ERIVVCFDSDAAG

-248 PRYKDCNDYLTKGK
+248 PRYKDCNEYLTKGK

-332 KCHGKGQEILM
+332 K
-343 SDLSKKLVE
+343 
-352 DIVVGD
+352 
-358 KVMGADGNPRNVL
+358 
-371 ATHSGLDMIYKVT
+371 
-384 PNKGMPYTVN
+384 
-394 SEHLIVLESNRRL
+394 
-407 PQRNIEVNKRFTMSA
+407 
-422 KDFYDLPSCYKNHNI
+422 
-437 YGVKADLK
+437 
-445 SLGDYCVED
+445 
-454 AYILGLW
+454 
-461 LAEGTSSKPQFTL
+461 
-474 GKKDM
+474 
-479 VLHEIL
+479 
-485 LSFAESKGYGVN
+485 
-497 TSPSGD
+497 
-503 RVGSKSYD
+503 
-511 LSGGMLVKLRDEWC
+511 
-525 VLNNKHIPKKFML
+525 
-538 ADYNTRLEVL
+538 
-548 AGFLDGDGYLGQGC
+548 
-562 FEMTLKKNQLADDI
+562 
-576 VLLARSLGLTVSQK
+576 
-590 DKFCKCQNF
+590 
-599 DGAWYSRIFISGGAD
+599 
-614 KIPNRLPR
+614 
-622 KKANNTPNKN
+622 
-632 TQRVSLSIVEQ
+632 
-643 GIGEYYGF
+643 
-651 EVDGDNMYCL
+651 
-661 PDMQITHNSSLINQ
+661 SSLINQ
-675 CVIHWAKECNILTSV
+675 CVTFWAKDCNILTGV

-705 SCYAGKKLALISNKE
+705 SQYAGKKLALISNKE
-720 EKHSVVTSEYMENCA
+720 EKYSVVTSEYMENCA

-750 LDDRGDYTDLQ
+750 LDDRGDYSELQ
-761 SKVEEL
+761 SHIEEL

-773 KVIVFDVISDVFAGL
+773 KVIVFDVISDVFAGM
-788 SIEEV
+788 SIEDV
-793 DKQMKWQKNIVK
+793 DKYMRWQKNIVK

-847 AGINISLQRDKTAED
+847 AGINISLQRDKTSED

-880 VTGLACEIFYE
+880 VTGMACVIFYE

-902 YFSQIKKPTF
+902 YFSQIKPPTF

>member
-1 MALFNFKSQCPKCV
+1 MALFKFKSQCPKCV
-15 EKGGDRS
+15 EKGGDKS

-60 IKEMSDESKE
+60 IKEMSEDSKK
-70 RIKQGTTHKVTWR
+70 RIKDGTTHKVTWR

-106 IKQFVPTTIDG
+106 IKQFVPTTIDNA
-117 GHVGYK
+117 HVGYK

-138 GKQCDLIGSF
+138 GSKCDLIGSF
-148 RFPNGGKYVVI
+148 RFVNGGKYVVV
-159 CAGEVDF
+159 CGGEVDF

-175 YQISRGSDEK
+175 YQVSKGNGEK
-185 YDPIACVTPT
+185 YDSVACVTPT
-195 VGESGCGKQLQGNY
+195 VGESGCGKQIQGNY

-332 KCHGKGQEILM
+332 K
-343 SDLSKKLVE
+343 
-352 DIVVGD
+352 
-358 KVMGADGNPRNVL
+358 
-371 ATHSGLDMIYKVT
+371 
-384 PNKGMPYTVN
+384 
-394 SEHLIVLESNRRL
+394 
-407 PQRNIEVNKRFTMSA
+407 
-422 KDFYDLPSCYKNHNI
+422 SC
-437 YGVKADLK
+437 
-445 SLGDYCVED
+445 
-454 AYILGLW
+454 
-461 LAEGTSSKPQFTL
+461 
-474 GKKDM
+474 
-479 VLHEIL
+479 
-485 LSFAESKGYGVN
+485 
-497 TSPSGD
+497 
-503 RVGSKSYD
+503 
-511 LSGGMLVKLRDEWC
+511 
-525 VLNNKHIPKKFML
+525 
-538 ADYNTRLEVL
+538 
-548 AGFLDGDGYLGQGC
+548 
-562 FEMTLKKNQLADDI
+562 
-576 VLLARSLGLTVSQK
+576 
-590 DKFCKCQNF
+590 
-599 DGAWYSRIFISGGAD
+599 
-614 KIPNRLPR
+614 
-622 KKANNTPNKN
+622 
-632 TQRVSLSIVEQ
+632 
-643 GIGEYYGF
+643 
-651 EVDGDNMYCL
+651 
-661 PDMQITHNSSLINQ
+661 LINQ
-675 CVIHWAKECNILTSV
+675 CVTFWAKDCNILTGV

-705 SCYAGKKLALISNKE
+705 SQYAGKKLALIGDKD
-720 EKHSVVTSEYMENCA
+720 EKHSVVTSEYMETKA

-847 AGINISLQRDKTAED
+847 AGINISLQRDKTSED

-902 YFSQIKKPTF
+902 YFTQVKKPTF

>member
-1 MALFNFKSQCPKCV
+1 MALFKFKSQCPKCV
-15 EKGGDRS
+15 EKGGDKS

-40 YHVHGDEA
+40 YHVHGDEN
-48 YIPSEEDEVLDD
+48 YVPNEEEEEMLDD
-60 IKEMSDESKE
+60 IKEMSEDSKK
-70 RIKQGTTHKVTWR
+70 RIKEGTTHKLTWR

-95 VYECSQETGLP
+95 VYECSQETGAP
-106 IKQFVPTTIDG
+106 IKQFVPTTIDNA
-117 GHVGYK
+117 HVGYK

-138 GKQCDLIGSF
+138 GSKCDLIGSF
-148 RFPNGGKYVVI
+148 RFVNGGKYVVV
-159 CAGEVDF
+159 CGGEVDF

-175 YQISRGSDEK
+175 YQVSKGNGEK
-185 YDPIACVTPT
+185 YDSVACVTPT
-195 VGESGCGKQLQGNY
+195 VGESGCGKQIQGNY

-215 ERIVICFDSDAAG
+215 ERIVVCFDSDAAG

-248 PRYKDCNDYLTKGK
+248 PRYKDCNEYLTKGK

-332 KCHGKGQEILM
+332 K
-343 SDLSKKLVE
+343 
-352 DIVVGD
+352 
-358 KVMGADGNPRNVL
+358 
-371 ATHSGLDMIYKVT
+371 
-384 PNKGMPYTVN
+384 
-394 SEHLIVLESNRRL
+394 
-407 PQRNIEVNKRFTMSA
+407 
-422 KDFYDLPSCYKNHNI
+422 
-437 YGVKADLK
+437 
-445 SLGDYCVED
+445 
-454 AYILGLW
+454 
-461 LAEGTSSKPQFTL
+461 
-474 GKKDM
+474 
-479 VLHEIL
+479 
-485 LSFAESKGYGVN
+485 
-497 TSPSGD
+497 
-503 RVGSKSYD
+503 
-511 LSGGMLVKLRDEWC
+511 
-525 VLNNKHIPKKFML
+525 
-538 ADYNTRLEVL
+538 
-548 AGFLDGDGYLGQGC
+548 
-562 FEMTLKKNQLADDI
+562 
-576 VLLARSLGLTVSQK
+576 
-590 DKFCKCQNF
+590 
-599 DGAWYSRIFISGGAD
+599 
-614 KIPNRLPR
+614 
-622 KKANNTPNKN
+622 
-632 TQRVSLSIVEQ
+632 
-643 GIGEYYGF
+643 
-651 EVDGDNMYCL
+651 
-661 PDMQITHNSSLINQ
+661 SSLINQ
-675 CVIHWAKECNILTSV
+675 CVTFWAKDCNILTGV

-705 SCYAGKKLALISNKE
+705 SQYAGKKLALISNKE
-720 EKHSVVTSEYMENCA
+720 EKYSVVTSEHMENCA

-750 LDDRGDYTDLQ
+750 LDDRGDYSELQ
-761 SKVEEL
+761 SHIEEL

-773 KVIVFDVISDVFAGL
+773 KVIVFDVISDVFAGM
-788 SIEEV
+788 SIEDV
-793 DKQMKWQKNIVK
+793 DKYMRWQKNIVK

-847 AGINISLQRDKTAED
+847 AGINISLQRDKTSED

-902 YFSQIKKPTF
+902 YFSQIKPPSF

>member
-1 MALFNFKSQCPKCV
+1 MALFKFKSQCPKCV
-15 EKGGDRS
+15 EKGGDKSR
-22 KDNLANYSDGGKH
+22 DNLANYSDGGKH

-40 YHVHGDEA
+40 YHVHGDED
-48 YIPSEEDEVLDD
+48 YIATEEEEVLTE
-60 IKEMSDESKE
+60 IKEMNEDSKK
-70 RIKQGTTHKVTWR
+70 RIKEGTTHKLTWR

-123 TRVFPKDF
+123 TRVMPKDF

-138 GKQCDLIGSF
+138 GQKCDLIGSF
-148 RFPNGGKYVVI
+148 RFVNGGKYVVV
-159 CAGEVDF
+159 CGGEVDF

-175 YQISRGSDEK
+175 YQVSKGNGEK
-185 YDPIACVTPT
+185 YDSVACVTPT
-195 VGESGCGKQLQGNY
+195 VGESGCGKQIQGNY

-215 ERIVICFDSDAAG
+215 ERIVVCFDSDVAG

-248 PRYKDCNDYLTKGK
+248 PRYKDANEYLTKGK

-332 KCHGKGQEILM
+332 K
-343 SDLSKKLVE
+343 
-352 DIVVGD
+352 
-358 KVMGADGNPRNVL
+358 
-371 ATHSGLDMIYKVT
+371 
-384 PNKGMPYTVN
+384 
-394 SEHLIVLESNRRL
+394 
-407 PQRNIEVNKRFTMSA
+407 
-422 KDFYDLPSCYKNHNI
+422 SC
-437 YGVKADLK
+437 
-445 SLGDYCVED
+445 
-454 AYILGLW
+454 
-461 LAEGTSSKPQFTL
+461 
-474 GKKDM
+474 
-479 VLHEIL
+479 
-485 LSFAESKGYGVN
+485 
-497 TSPSGD
+497 
-503 RVGSKSYD
+503 
-511 LSGGMLVKLRDEWC
+511 
-525 VLNNKHIPKKFML
+525 
-538 ADYNTRLEVL
+538 
-548 AGFLDGDGYLGQGC
+548 
-562 FEMTLKKNQLADDI
+562 
-576 VLLARSLGLTVSQK
+576 
-590 DKFCKCQNF
+590 
-599 DGAWYSRIFISGGAD
+599 
-614 KIPNRLPR
+614 
-622 KKANNTPNKN
+622 
-632 TQRVSLSIVEQ
+632 
-643 GIGEYYGF
+643 
-651 EVDGDNMYCL
+651 
-661 PDMQITHNSSLINQ
+661 LINQ
-675 CVIHWAKECNILTSV
+675 CVTFWAKDCNILTGV

-705 SCYAGKKLALISNKE
+705 SQYAGNKLALISDKN
-720 EKHSVVTSEYMENCA
+720 EKHSVVTSEYMETKA

-750 LDDRGDYTDLQ
+750 LDDRGDYSELQ

-805 QYNCIL
+805 QYNVIL

-847 AGINISLQRDKTAED
+847 AGINISLQRDKTSED

-880 VTGLACEIFYE
+880 VTGMACEIFYE

-902 YFSQIKKPTF
+902 YFTQVKKPTF

>member
-15 EKGGDRS
+15 EKGGDKS

-40 YHVHGDEA
+40 YHVHGDEN
-48 YIPSEEDEVLDD
+48 YIATEEEEVLEN
-60 IKEMSDESKE
+60 IKELSEDSKE
-70 RIKQGTTHKVTWR
+70 RIKQGTTHKLTWR

-106 IKQFVPTTIDG
+106 IKQFVPTTIDNA
-117 GHVGYK
+117 HVGYK
-123 TRVFPKDF
+123 TRVLPKDF

-138 GKQCDLIGSF
+138 GQKCDLIGSF
-148 RFPNGGKYVVI
+148 RFVNGGKYVVL

-175 YQISRGSDEK
+175 YQVSKGNGEK
-185 YDPIACVTPT
+185 YDSVACVTPT
-195 VGESGCGKQLQGNY
+195 VGESGCGKQIQGNY

-215 ERIVICFDSDAAG
+215 ERIVVCFDSDAAG

-248 PRYKDCNDYLTKGK
+248 PRYKDCNEYLTKGK

-269 FYNAKKHTPAGIVA
+269 FYNAKKYTPAGIVA

-332 KCHGKGQEILM
+332 K
-343 SDLSKKLVE
+343 
-352 DIVVGD
+352 
-358 KVMGADGNPRNVL
+358 
-371 ATHSGLDMIYKVT
+371 
-384 PNKGMPYTVN
+384 
-394 SEHLIVLESNRRL
+394 
-407 PQRNIEVNKRFTMSA
+407 
-422 KDFYDLPSCYKNHNI
+422 SC
-437 YGVKADLK
+437 
-445 SLGDYCVED
+445 
-454 AYILGLW
+454 
-461 LAEGTSSKPQFTL
+461 
-474 GKKDM
+474 
-479 VLHEIL
+479 
-485 LSFAESKGYGVN
+485 
-497 TSPSGD
+497 
-503 RVGSKSYD
+503 
-511 LSGGMLVKLRDEWC
+511 
-525 VLNNKHIPKKFML
+525 
-538 ADYNTRLEVL
+538 
-548 AGFLDGDGYLGQGC
+548 
-562 FEMTLKKNQLADDI
+562 
-576 VLLARSLGLTVSQK
+576 
-590 DKFCKCQNF
+590 
-599 DGAWYSRIFISGGAD
+599 
-614 KIPNRLPR
+614 
-622 KKANNTPNKN
+622 
-632 TQRVSLSIVEQ
+632 
-643 GIGEYYGF
+643 
-651 EVDGDNMYCL
+651 
-661 PDMQITHNSSLINQ
+661 LINQ
-675 CVIHWAKECNILTSV
+675 CVTFWAKDCNILTGV

-705 SCYAGKKLALISNKE
+705 SQYAGNKLALISDKN
-720 EKHSVVTSEYMENCA
+720 EKHSVVTSEYMETKA
-735 KELFSYEDGSPRMYI
+735 RELFSYEDGSPRMYI

-805 QYNCIL
+805 QYNVIL

-880 VTGLACEIFYE
+880 VTGMACEIFYE

-902 YFSQIKKPTF
+902 YFSQIKQPTF

>member
-1 MALFNFKSQCPKCV
+1 MALFKFKSQCPKCV
-15 EKGGDRS
+15 EKGGDKS

-40 YHVHGDEA
+40 YHIHGDEN
-48 YIPSEEDEVLDD
+48 YIATEEEEVLTE
-60 IKEMSDESKE
+60 IKELSEESKE
-70 RIKQGTTHKVTWR
+70 RIKQGTTHKLTWR

-95 VYECSQETGLP
+95 VYECSQETGAP
-106 IKQFVPTTIDG
+106 IKQFVPTTIDNA
-117 GHVGYK
+117 HVGYK

-138 GKQCDLIGSF
+138 GQKCDLIGSF
-148 RFPNGGKYVVI
+148 RFVNGGKYVVV
-159 CAGEVDF
+159 CGGEVDF

-175 YQISRGSDEK
+175 YQVSKGNGEK
-185 YDPIACVTPT
+185 YDSVACVTPT
-195 VGESGCGKQLQGNY
+195 VGESGCGKQIQGNY

-228 KAAVEKITPLLP
+228 RAAVEKITPLLP

-248 PRYKDCNDYLTKGK
+248 PRYKDCNEYLTKGK

-332 KCHGKGQEILM
+332 K
-343 SDLSKKLVE
+343 
-352 DIVVGD
+352 
-358 KVMGADGNPRNVL
+358 
-371 ATHSGLDMIYKVT
+371 
-384 PNKGMPYTVN
+384 
-394 SEHLIVLESNRRL
+394 
-407 PQRNIEVNKRFTMSA
+407 
-422 KDFYDLPSCYKNHNI
+422 
-437 YGVKADLK
+437 
-445 SLGDYCVED
+445 
-454 AYILGLW
+454 
-461 LAEGTSSKPQFTL
+461 
-474 GKKDM
+474 
-479 VLHEIL
+479 
-485 LSFAESKGYGVN
+485 
-497 TSPSGD
+497 
-503 RVGSKSYD
+503 
-511 LSGGMLVKLRDEWC
+511 
-525 VLNNKHIPKKFML
+525 
-538 ADYNTRLEVL
+538 
-548 AGFLDGDGYLGQGC
+548 
-562 FEMTLKKNQLADDI
+562 
-576 VLLARSLGLTVSQK
+576 
-590 DKFCKCQNF
+590 
-599 DGAWYSRIFISGGAD
+599 
-614 KIPNRLPR
+614 
-622 KKANNTPNKN
+622 
-632 TQRVSLSIVEQ
+632 
-643 GIGEYYGF
+643 
-651 EVDGDNMYCL
+651 
-661 PDMQITHNSSLINQ
+661 SSLINQ

-750 LDDRGDYTDLQ
+750 LDDRGDYSELQ
-761 SKVEEL
+761 SHVEEL

-773 KVIVFDVISDVFAGL
+773 KVIVFDVISDVFAGM

-793 DKQMKWQKNIVK
+793 DKYMRWQKNIVK

-847 AGINISLQRDKTAED
+847 AGINISLQRDKTSED

-902 YFSQIKKPTF
+902 YFSQIKPPTF

>member
-1 MALFNFKSQCPKCV
+1 MALFKFKSQCPKCV
-15 EKGGDRS
+15 EKGGDKS

-48 YIPSEEDEVLDD
+48 YIPSEEEDMLDD
-60 IKEMSDESKE
+60 IKEMSVESKE

-95 VYECSQETGLP
+95 TYECSQETGLP

-148 RFPNGGKYVVI
+148 RFVNGGKYVVV

-175 YQISRGSDEK
+175 YQVSKGNGEK
-185 YDPIACVTPT
+185 YDSVACVTPT
-195 VGESGCGKQLQGNY
+195 VGESGCGKQIQGNY

-215 ERIVICFDSDAAG
+215 ERIVVCFDSDAAG
-228 KAAVEKITPLLP
+228 KAAVEKIVPLLP

-332 KCHGKGQEILM
+332 K
-343 SDLSKKLVE
+343 
-352 DIVVGD
+352 
-358 KVMGADGNPRNVL
+358 
-371 ATHSGLDMIYKVT
+371 
-384 PNKGMPYTVN
+384 
-394 SEHLIVLESNRRL
+394 
-407 PQRNIEVNKRFTMSA
+407 
-422 KDFYDLPSCYKNHNI
+422 SC
-437 YGVKADLK
+437 
-445 SLGDYCVED
+445 
-454 AYILGLW
+454 
-461 LAEGTSSKPQFTL
+461 
-474 GKKDM
+474 
-479 VLHEIL
+479 
-485 LSFAESKGYGVN
+485 
-497 TSPSGD
+497 
-503 RVGSKSYD
+503 
-511 LSGGMLVKLRDEWC
+511 
-525 VLNNKHIPKKFML
+525 
-538 ADYNTRLEVL
+538 
-548 AGFLDGDGYLGQGC
+548 
-562 FEMTLKKNQLADDI
+562 
-576 VLLARSLGLTVSQK
+576 
-590 DKFCKCQNF
+590 
-599 DGAWYSRIFISGGAD
+599 
-614 KIPNRLPR
+614 
-622 KKANNTPNKN
+622 
-632 TQRVSLSIVEQ
+632 
-643 GIGEYYGF
+643 
-651 EVDGDNMYCL
+651 
-661 PDMQITHNSSLINQ
+661 LINQ
-675 CVIHWAKECNILTSV
+675 CVTFWAKDCNILTGV

-705 SCYAGKKLALISNKE
+705 SQYAGNKLALISDKN
-720 EKHSVVTSEYMENCA
+720 EKHSVVTSEYMETKA

-750 LDDRGDYTDLQ
+750 LDDRGDYSELQ

-773 KVIVFDVISDVFAGL
+773 KVVVFDVISDVFAGL

-805 QYNCIL
+805 QYNVIL

-847 AGINISLQRDKTAED
+847 AGINISLQRNKTAED
-862 DVERN
+862 DIERN

-902 YFSQIKKPTF
+902 YFSQIKPPTF

>member
-1 MALFNFKSQCPKCV
+1 MALFKFKSQCPKCV
-15 EKGGDRS
+15 EKGGDKS

-40 YHVHGDEA
+40 YHIHGDEN
-48 YIPSEEDEVLDD
+48 YTPSEEEEVLDD
-60 IKEMSDESKE
+60 IKEMSNESKE
-70 RIKQGTTHKVTWR
+70 RIKQGTTHKLTWR

-106 IKQFVPTTIDG
+106 IKQFVPTTIDNA
-117 GHVGYK
+117 HVGYK
-123 TRVFPKDF
+123 TRLFPKDF

-138 GKQCDLIGSF
+138 GSKCDLIGSF
-148 RFPNGGKYVVI
+148 RFVNGGKYVVL

-175 YQISRGSDEK
+175 YQVSKGNGEK
-185 YDPIACVTPT
+185 YDSVACVTPT
-195 VGESGCGKQLQGNY
+195 VGESGCGKQIQGNY
-209 KFLDSF
+209 KFLDKF
-215 ERIVICFDSDAAG
+215 ERVVLCFDSDAAG

-248 PRYKDCNDYLTKGK
+248 PRYKDANEYLTKGK

-332 KCHGKGQEILM
+332 K
-343 SDLSKKLVE
+343 
-352 DIVVGD
+352 
-358 KVMGADGNPRNVL
+358 
-371 ATHSGLDMIYKVT
+371 
-384 PNKGMPYTVN
+384 
-394 SEHLIVLESNRRL
+394 
-407 PQRNIEVNKRFTMSA
+407 
-422 KDFYDLPSCYKNHNI
+422 
-437 YGVKADLK
+437 
-445 SLGDYCVED
+445 
-454 AYILGLW
+454 
-461 LAEGTSSKPQFTL
+461 
-474 GKKDM
+474 
-479 VLHEIL
+479 
-485 LSFAESKGYGVN
+485 
-497 TSPSGD
+497 
-503 RVGSKSYD
+503 
-511 LSGGMLVKLRDEWC
+511 
-525 VLNNKHIPKKFML
+525 
-538 ADYNTRLEVL
+538 
-548 AGFLDGDGYLGQGC
+548 
-562 FEMTLKKNQLADDI
+562 
-576 VLLARSLGLTVSQK
+576 
-590 DKFCKCQNF
+590 
-599 DGAWYSRIFISGGAD
+599 
-614 KIPNRLPR
+614 
-622 KKANNTPNKN
+622 
-632 TQRVSLSIVEQ
+632 
-643 GIGEYYGF
+643 
-651 EVDGDNMYCL
+651 
-661 PDMQITHNSSLINQ
+661 SSLINQ

-750 LDDRGDYTDLQ
+750 LDDRGDYSELQ
-761 SKVEEL
+761 SHVEEL

-773 KVIVFDVISDVFAGL
+773 KVIVFDVISDVFAGM
-788 SIEEV
+788 SIEDV
-793 DKQMKWQKNIVK
+793 DKYMRWQKNIVK

-902 YFSQIKKPTF
+902 YFTQVKQPTF

>member
-1 MALFNFKSQCPKCV
+1 MALFKFKSQCPKCV
-15 EKGGDRS
+15 EKGGDKS

-40 YHVHGDEA
+40 YHVHGDED
-48 YIPSEEDEVLDD
+48 YIPNEDEEVLDD
-60 IKEMSDESKE
+60 IKEMSEESKE
-70 RIKQGTTHKVTWR
+70 RIKQGTTHKLTWR

-95 VYECSQETGLP
+95 TYECSQETGAP
-106 IKQFVPTTIDG
+106 IKQFVPTTIDNA
-117 GHVGYK
+117 HVGYK
-123 TRVFPKDF
+123 TRLFPKDF

-138 GKQCDLIGSF
+138 GSKCDLIGSF
-148 RFPNGGKYVVI
+148 RFVNGGKYVVL

-175 YQISRGSDEK
+175 YQVSKGNGEK
-185 YDPIACVTPT
+185 YDSVACVTPT
-195 VGESGCGKQLQGNY
+195 VGEGGCGKQIQGNY

-215 ERIVICFDSDAAG
+215 ERIVVCFDSDAAG

-332 KCHGKGQEILM
+332 K
-343 SDLSKKLVE
+343 
-352 DIVVGD
+352 
-358 KVMGADGNPRNVL
+358 
-371 ATHSGLDMIYKVT
+371 
-384 PNKGMPYTVN
+384 
-394 SEHLIVLESNRRL
+394 
-407 PQRNIEVNKRFTMSA
+407 
-422 KDFYDLPSCYKNHNI
+422 SC
-437 YGVKADLK
+437 
-445 SLGDYCVED
+445 
-454 AYILGLW
+454 
-461 LAEGTSSKPQFTL
+461 
-474 GKKDM
+474 
-479 VLHEIL
+479 
-485 LSFAESKGYGVN
+485 
-497 TSPSGD
+497 
-503 RVGSKSYD
+503 
-511 LSGGMLVKLRDEWC
+511 
-525 VLNNKHIPKKFML
+525 
-538 ADYNTRLEVL
+538 
-548 AGFLDGDGYLGQGC
+548 
-562 FEMTLKKNQLADDI
+562 
-576 VLLARSLGLTVSQK
+576 
-590 DKFCKCQNF
+590 
-599 DGAWYSRIFISGGAD
+599 
-614 KIPNRLPR
+614 
-622 KKANNTPNKN
+622 
-632 TQRVSLSIVEQ
+632 
-643 GIGEYYGF
+643 
-651 EVDGDNMYCL
+651 
-661 PDMQITHNSSLINQ
+661 LINQ
-675 CVIHWAKECNILTSV
+675 CVTFWAKDCNILTGV

-705 SCYAGKKLALISNKE
+705 SQYAGNKLALISDKN
-720 EKHSVVTSEYMENCA
+720 EKHSVVTSEYMETKA
-735 KELFSYEDGSPRMYI
+735 RELFSYEDGSPRMYI

-847 AGINISLQRDKTAED
+847 AGINISLQRDKTHED

-902 YFSQIKKPTF
+902 YFSQVKPPSF

>member
-1 MALFNFKSQCPKCV
+1 MALFKFKSQCPKCV
-15 EKGGDRS
+15 EKGGDKSR
-22 KDNLANYSDGGKH
+22 DNLANYSDGGKH

-40 YHVHGDEA
+40 YHVHGDEN
-48 YIPSEEDEVLDD
+48 YVPNEEEEEMLDD
-60 IKEMSDESKE
+60 IKEMSEDSKK
-70 RIKQGTTHKVTWR
+70 RIKEGTTHKLTWR

-106 IKQFVPTTIDG
+106 IKQFVPTTIDNA
-117 GHVGYK
+117 HVGYK

-138 GKQCDLIGSF
+138 GQKCDLIGSF
-148 RFPNGGKYVVI
+148 RFVNGGKYVVL

-175 YQISRGSDEK
+175 YQVSKGNEGK
-185 YDPIACVTPT
+185 FDPVACVTPT
-195 VGESGCGKQLQGNY
+195 VGESGCGKQIQGNY

-248 PRYKDCNDYLTKGK
+248 PRYKDCNEYLTKGK

-332 KCHGKGQEILM
+332 K
-343 SDLSKKLVE
+343 
-352 DIVVGD
+352 
-358 KVMGADGNPRNVL
+358 
-371 ATHSGLDMIYKVT
+371 
-384 PNKGMPYTVN
+384 
-394 SEHLIVLESNRRL
+394 
-407 PQRNIEVNKRFTMSA
+407 
-422 KDFYDLPSCYKNHNI
+422 
-437 YGVKADLK
+437 
-445 SLGDYCVED
+445 
-454 AYILGLW
+454 
-461 LAEGTSSKPQFTL
+461 
-474 GKKDM
+474 
-479 VLHEIL
+479 
-485 LSFAESKGYGVN
+485 
-497 TSPSGD
+497 
-503 RVGSKSYD
+503 
-511 LSGGMLVKLRDEWC
+511 
-525 VLNNKHIPKKFML
+525 
-538 ADYNTRLEVL
+538 
-548 AGFLDGDGYLGQGC
+548 
-562 FEMTLKKNQLADDI
+562 
-576 VLLARSLGLTVSQK
+576 
-590 DKFCKCQNF
+590 
-599 DGAWYSRIFISGGAD
+599 
-614 KIPNRLPR
+614 
-622 KKANNTPNKN
+622 
-632 TQRVSLSIVEQ
+632 
-643 GIGEYYGF
+643 
-651 EVDGDNMYCL
+651 
-661 PDMQITHNSSLINQ
+661 SSLINQ
-675 CVIHWAKECNILTSV
+675 CVTFWAKDCNILTGV

-705 SCYAGKKLALISNKE
+705 SQYAGKKLALISNKE
-720 EKHSVVTSEYMENCA
+720 EKYSVVTSEHMENCA

-750 LDDRGDYTDLQ
+750 LDDRGDYSELQ
-761 SKVEEL
+761 SHIEEL

-773 KVIVFDVISDVFAGL
+773 KVIVFDVISDVFAGM
-788 SIEEV
+788 SIEDV
-793 DKQMKWQKNIVK
+793 DKYMRWQKNIVK
-805 QYNCIL
+805 QYNVIL

-847 AGINISLQRDKTAED
+847 AGINISLQRDKTHED

-902 YFSQIKKPTF
+902 YFSQVKPPSF

>member
-1 MALFNFKSQCPKCV
+1 MALFKFKSQCPKCV
-15 EKGGDRS
+15 EKGGDKS
-22 KDNLANYSDGGKH
+22 KDNLANYSDGGEH

-40 YHVHGDEA
+40 YHVHGDES
-48 YIPSEEDEVLDD
+48 YIPSEEEDMLDD
-60 IKEMSDESKE
+60 IKEMSVESKE
-70 RIKQGTTHKVTWR
+70 RIKQGTTHKLTWR
-83 GIRPETNKFFGV
+83 GIKPETNKFFGV

-123 TRVFPKDF
+123 TRVMPKDF

-138 GKQCDLIGSF
+138 GQKCDLIGSF
-148 RFPNGGKYVVI
+148 RFVNGGKYVVL

-175 YQISRGSDEK
+175 YQVSKGNGEK
-185 YDPIACVTPT
+185 YDSVACVTPT
-195 VGESGCGKQLQGNY
+195 VGESGCGKQIQGNY

-215 ERIVICFDSDAAG
+215 ERIVVCFDSDAAG
-228 KAAVEKITPLLP
+228 KEAVEKITPLLP

-248 PRYKDCNDYLTKGK
+248 PRYKDANEYLTKGK

-332 KCHGKGQEILM
+332 K
-343 SDLSKKLVE
+343 
-352 DIVVGD
+352 
-358 KVMGADGNPRNVL
+358 
-371 ATHSGLDMIYKVT
+371 
-384 PNKGMPYTVN
+384 
-394 SEHLIVLESNRRL
+394 
-407 PQRNIEVNKRFTMSA
+407 
-422 KDFYDLPSCYKNHNI
+422 SC
-437 YGVKADLK
+437 
-445 SLGDYCVED
+445 
-454 AYILGLW
+454 
-461 LAEGTSSKPQFTL
+461 
-474 GKKDM
+474 
-479 VLHEIL
+479 
-485 LSFAESKGYGVN
+485 
-497 TSPSGD
+497 
-503 RVGSKSYD
+503 
-511 LSGGMLVKLRDEWC
+511 
-525 VLNNKHIPKKFML
+525 
-538 ADYNTRLEVL
+538 
-548 AGFLDGDGYLGQGC
+548 
-562 FEMTLKKNQLADDI
+562 
-576 VLLARSLGLTVSQK
+576 
-590 DKFCKCQNF
+590 
-599 DGAWYSRIFISGGAD
+599 
-614 KIPNRLPR
+614 
-622 KKANNTPNKN
+622 
-632 TQRVSLSIVEQ
+632 
-643 GIGEYYGF
+643 
-651 EVDGDNMYCL
+651 
-661 PDMQITHNSSLINQ
+661 LINQ
-675 CVIHWAKECNILTSV
+675 CVTFWAKGCNILTGV

-705 SCYAGKKLALISNKE
+705 SQYAGKKLALISDKD
-720 EKHSVVTSEYMENCA
+720 EKHTVVTSEYMETKA
-735 KELFSYEDGSPRMYI
+735 KELFCYEDGSPRMYI

-805 QYNCIL
+805 QYNVIL

-902 YFSQIKKPTF
+902 YFSHIKQPTF

>member
-1 MALFNFKSQCPKCV
+1 MALFKFKSQCPKCV
-15 EKGGDRS
+15 EKGGDKS

-40 YHVHGDEA
+40 YHVHGDEN
-48 YIPSEEDEVLDD
+48 YVPNEEEEEMLDD
-60 IKEMSDESKE
+60 IKEMSEDSKK
-70 RIKQGTTHKVTWR
+70 RIKEGTTHKLTWR

-95 VYECSQETGLP
+95 VYECSQETGAP
-106 IKQFVPTTIDG
+106 IKQFVPTTIDNA
-117 GHVGYK
+117 HVGYK
-123 TRVFPKDF
+123 TRLFPKDF

-138 GKQCDLIGSF
+138 GSKCDLIGSF
-148 RFPNGGKYVVI
+148 RFVNGGKYVVL

-175 YQISRGSDEK
+175 YQVSKGNGEK
-185 YDPIACVTPT
+185 YDSVACVTPT
-195 VGESGCGKQLQGNY
+195 VGESGCGKQIQGNY

-248 PRYKDCNDYLTKGK
+248 PRYKDCNEYLTKGK

-332 KCHGKGQEILM
+332 K
-343 SDLSKKLVE
+343 
-352 DIVVGD
+352 
-358 KVMGADGNPRNVL
+358 
-371 ATHSGLDMIYKVT
+371 
-384 PNKGMPYTVN
+384 
-394 SEHLIVLESNRRL
+394 
-407 PQRNIEVNKRFTMSA
+407 
-422 KDFYDLPSCYKNHNI
+422 
-437 YGVKADLK
+437 
-445 SLGDYCVED
+445 
-454 AYILGLW
+454 
-461 LAEGTSSKPQFTL
+461 
-474 GKKDM
+474 
-479 VLHEIL
+479 
-485 LSFAESKGYGVN
+485 
-497 TSPSGD
+497 
-503 RVGSKSYD
+503 
-511 LSGGMLVKLRDEWC
+511 
-525 VLNNKHIPKKFML
+525 
-538 ADYNTRLEVL
+538 
-548 AGFLDGDGYLGQGC
+548 
-562 FEMTLKKNQLADDI
+562 
-576 VLLARSLGLTVSQK
+576 
-590 DKFCKCQNF
+590 
-599 DGAWYSRIFISGGAD
+599 
-614 KIPNRLPR
+614 
-622 KKANNTPNKN
+622 
-632 TQRVSLSIVEQ
+632 
-643 GIGEYYGF
+643 
-651 EVDGDNMYCL
+651 
-661 PDMQITHNSSLINQ
+661 SSLINQ
-675 CVIHWAKECNILTSV
+675 CVTFWAKDCNILTGV

-705 SCYAGKKLALISNKE
+705 SQYAGKKLALISNKE
-720 EKHSVVTSEYMENCA
+720 EKYSVVTSEHMENCA

-750 LDDRGDYTDLQ
+750 LDDRGDYSELQ
-761 SKVEEL
+761 SHIEEL

-773 KVIVFDVISDVFAGL
+773 KVIVFDVISDVFAGM
-788 SIEEV
+788 SIEDV
-793 DKQMKWQKNIVK
+793 DKYMRWQKNIVK

-902 YFSQIKKPTF
+902 YFSQIKPPSF

>member
-1 MALFNFKSQCPKCV
+1 MALFKFKSQCPKCV
-15 EKGGDRS
+15 EKGGDKS

-40 YHVHGDEA
+40 YHVHGDEN
-48 YIPSEEDEVLDD
+48 YVPNEEEEEMLDD
-60 IKEMSDESKE
+60 IKEMSSESKE
-70 RIKQGTTHKVTWR
+70 RIKQGTTHKITWR
-83 GIRPETNKFFGV
+83 GIKPETNKFFGV
-95 VYECSQETGLP
+95 VYECSQETGAP

-123 TRVFPKDF
+123 TRVMPKDF

-138 GKQCDLIGSF
+138 GQKCDLIGSF
-148 RFPNGGKYVVI
+148 RFVNGGKYVVL

-175 YQISRGSDEK
+175 YQLSKDK
-185 YDPIACVTPT
+185 TAAYDPIACVTPT
-195 VGESGCGKQLQGNY
+195 VGEGGCGKQLQHNY
-209 KFLDSF
+209 KFLDKF
-215 ERIVICFDSDAAG
+215 ERVIVCFDSDAAG

-248 PRYKDCNDYLTKGK
+248 PRYKDCNEYLTKGK

-332 KCHGKGQEILM
+332 K
-343 SDLSKKLVE
+343 
-352 DIVVGD
+352 
-358 KVMGADGNPRNVL
+358 
-371 ATHSGLDMIYKVT
+371 
-384 PNKGMPYTVN
+384 
-394 SEHLIVLESNRRL
+394 
-407 PQRNIEVNKRFTMSA
+407 
-422 KDFYDLPSCYKNHNI
+422 
-437 YGVKADLK
+437 
-445 SLGDYCVED
+445 
-454 AYILGLW
+454 
-461 LAEGTSSKPQFTL
+461 
-474 GKKDM
+474 
-479 VLHEIL
+479 
-485 LSFAESKGYGVN
+485 
-497 TSPSGD
+497 
-503 RVGSKSYD
+503 
-511 LSGGMLVKLRDEWC
+511 
-525 VLNNKHIPKKFML
+525 
-538 ADYNTRLEVL
+538 
-548 AGFLDGDGYLGQGC
+548 
-562 FEMTLKKNQLADDI
+562 
-576 VLLARSLGLTVSQK
+576 
-590 DKFCKCQNF
+590 
-599 DGAWYSRIFISGGAD
+599 
-614 KIPNRLPR
+614 
-622 KKANNTPNKN
+622 
-632 TQRVSLSIVEQ
+632 
-643 GIGEYYGF
+643 
-651 EVDGDNMYCL
+651 
-661 PDMQITHNSSLINQ
+661 SSLINQ
-675 CVIHWAKECNILTSV
+675 CVIHWAKECNILTGV

-750 LDDRGDYTDLQ
+750 LDDRGDYSELQ
-761 SKVEEL
+761 SHVEEL

-773 KVIVFDVISDVFAGL
+773 KVIVFDVISDVFAGM
-788 SIEEV
+788 SIEDV
-793 DKQMKWQKNIVK
+793 DKYMKWEKNIVK

-902 YFSQIKKPTF
+902 YFSQIKPPSF

>member
-1 MALFNFKSQCPKCV
+1 MALFKFKSQCPKCV
-15 EKGGDRS
+15 EKGGDKS

-40 YHVHGDEA
+40 YHVHGDED
-48 YIPSEEDEVLDD
+48 YIPNEDEEVLDD
-60 IKEMSDESKE
+60 IKEMSEESKE
-70 RIKQGTTHKVTWR
+70 RIKQGTTHKLTWR

-95 VYECSQETGLP
+95 TYECSQETGLP
-106 IKQFVPTTIDG
+106 IKQFVPTTIDNA
-117 GHVGYK
+117 HVGYK
-123 TRVFPKDF
+123 TRLFPKDF

-138 GKQCDLIGSF
+138 GSKCDLIGSF
-148 RFPNGGKYVVI
+148 RFVNGGKYVVL

-175 YQISRGSDEK
+175 YQVSKGNGEK
-185 YDPIACVTPT
+185 YDSVACVTPT
-195 VGESGCGKQLQGNY
+195 VGEGGCGKQIQGNY

-248 PRYKDCNDYLTKGK
+248 PRYKDCNEYLTKGK

-332 KCHGKGQEILM
+332 K
-343 SDLSKKLVE
+343 
-352 DIVVGD
+352 
-358 KVMGADGNPRNVL
+358 
-371 ATHSGLDMIYKVT
+371 
-384 PNKGMPYTVN
+384 
-394 SEHLIVLESNRRL
+394 
-407 PQRNIEVNKRFTMSA
+407 
-422 KDFYDLPSCYKNHNI
+422 SC
-437 YGVKADLK
+437 
-445 SLGDYCVED
+445 
-454 AYILGLW
+454 
-461 LAEGTSSKPQFTL
+461 
-474 GKKDM
+474 
-479 VLHEIL
+479 
-485 LSFAESKGYGVN
+485 
-497 TSPSGD
+497 
-503 RVGSKSYD
+503 
-511 LSGGMLVKLRDEWC
+511 
-525 VLNNKHIPKKFML
+525 
-538 ADYNTRLEVL
+538 
-548 AGFLDGDGYLGQGC
+548 
-562 FEMTLKKNQLADDI
+562 
-576 VLLARSLGLTVSQK
+576 
-590 DKFCKCQNF
+590 
-599 DGAWYSRIFISGGAD
+599 
-614 KIPNRLPR
+614 
-622 KKANNTPNKN
+622 
-632 TQRVSLSIVEQ
+632 
-643 GIGEYYGF
+643 
-651 EVDGDNMYCL
+651 
-661 PDMQITHNSSLINQ
+661 LINQ
-675 CVIHWAKECNILTSV
+675 CVTFWAKDCNILTGV

-705 SCYAGKKLALISNKE
+705 SQYAGNKLALISDKN
-720 EKHSVVTSEYMENCA
+720 EKHSVVTSEYMETKA
-735 KELFSYEDGSPRMYI
+735 RELFSYEDGSPRMYI
-750 LDDRGDYTDLQ
+750 LDDRGDYSELQ
-761 SKVEEL
+761 SHVEEL

-773 KVIVFDVISDVFAGL
+773 KVIVFDVISDVFAGM
-788 SIEEV
+788 SIEDV
-793 DKQMKWQKNIVK
+793 DKYMRWQKNIVK

-902 YFSQIKKPTF
+902 YFSQVKPPSF

>member
-1 MALFNFKSQCPKCV
+1 MALFKFKSQCPKCV
-15 EKGGDRS
+15 EKGGDKS

-40 YHVHGDEA
+40 YHVRGDEA
-48 YIPSEEDEVLDD
+48 YIPSEDEEVLEN
-60 IKEMSDESKE
+60 IKELSEDSKK
-70 RIKQGTTHKVTWR
+70 RIKDGTTHKVTWR

-106 IKQFVPTTIDG
+106 IKQFVPTTIDNA
-117 GHVGYK
+117 HVGYK
-123 TRVFPKDF
+123 TRLFPKDF

-138 GKQCDLIGSF
+138 GSKCDLIGSF
-148 RFPNGGKYVVI
+148 RFVNGGKYVVL

-175 YQISRGSDEK
+175 YQVSKGNGEK
-185 YDPIACVTPT
+185 YDSIACVTPT
-195 VGESGCGKQLQGNY
+195 VGESGCGKQIQGNY
-209 KFLDSF
+209 KFLDKF
-215 ERIVICFDSDAAG
+215 ERIVVCFDSDAAG

-248 PRYKDCNDYLTKGK
+248 PRYKDANEYLTKGK

-332 KCHGKGQEILM
+332 K
-343 SDLSKKLVE
+343 
-352 DIVVGD
+352 
-358 KVMGADGNPRNVL
+358 
-371 ATHSGLDMIYKVT
+371 
-384 PNKGMPYTVN
+384 
-394 SEHLIVLESNRRL
+394 
-407 PQRNIEVNKRFTMSA
+407 
-422 KDFYDLPSCYKNHNI
+422 
-437 YGVKADLK
+437 
-445 SLGDYCVED
+445 
-454 AYILGLW
+454 
-461 LAEGTSSKPQFTL
+461 
-474 GKKDM
+474 
-479 VLHEIL
+479 
-485 LSFAESKGYGVN
+485 
-497 TSPSGD
+497 
-503 RVGSKSYD
+503 
-511 LSGGMLVKLRDEWC
+511 
-525 VLNNKHIPKKFML
+525 
-538 ADYNTRLEVL
+538 
-548 AGFLDGDGYLGQGC
+548 
-562 FEMTLKKNQLADDI
+562 
-576 VLLARSLGLTVSQK
+576 
-590 DKFCKCQNF
+590 
-599 DGAWYSRIFISGGAD
+599 
-614 KIPNRLPR
+614 
-622 KKANNTPNKN
+622 
-632 TQRVSLSIVEQ
+632 
-643 GIGEYYGF
+643 
-651 EVDGDNMYCL
+651 
-661 PDMQITHNSSLINQ
+661 SSLINQ
-675 CVIHWAKECNILTSV
+675 CVIHWAKECNILTGV

-750 LDDRGDYTDLQ
+750 LDDRGDYSELQ
-761 SKVEEL
+761 SHVEEL

-773 KVIVFDVISDVFAGL
+773 KVIVFDVISDVFAGM
-788 SIEEV
+788 SIEDV
-793 DKQMKWQKNIVK
+793 DKYMRWQKNIVK

-847 AGINISLQRDKTAED
+847 AGINISLQRDKTSED

-902 YFSQIKKPTF
+902 YFSQIKPPSF

>member
-1 MALFNFKSQCPKCV
+1 MALFKFKSQCPKCV
-15 EKGGDRS
+15 EKGGDKS

-40 YHVHGDEA
+40 YHVHGDEN
-48 YIPSEEDEVLDD
+48 YVPNEEEEEVLDD
-60 IKEMSDESKE
+60 IKEMSEDSKK
-70 RIKQGTTHKVTWR
+70 RIKEGTTHKLTWR

-95 VYECSQETGLP
+95 TYECSQETGAP
-106 IKQFVPTTIDG
+106 IKQFVPTTIDNA
-117 GHVGYK
+117 HVGYK

-138 GKQCDLIGSF
+138 GSKCDLIGSF
-148 RFPNGGKYVVI
+148 RFVNGGKYVVV

-175 YQISRGSDEK
+175 YQVSKGNGEK
-185 YDPIACVTPT
+185 YDSVACVTPT
-195 VGESGCGKQLQGNY
+195 VGESGCGKQIQGNY

-332 KCHGKGQEILM
+332 K
-343 SDLSKKLVE
+343 
-352 DIVVGD
+352 
-358 KVMGADGNPRNVL
+358 
-371 ATHSGLDMIYKVT
+371 
-384 PNKGMPYTVN
+384 
-394 SEHLIVLESNRRL
+394 
-407 PQRNIEVNKRFTMSA
+407 
-422 KDFYDLPSCYKNHNI
+422 
-437 YGVKADLK
+437 
-445 SLGDYCVED
+445 
-454 AYILGLW
+454 
-461 LAEGTSSKPQFTL
+461 
-474 GKKDM
+474 
-479 VLHEIL
+479 
-485 LSFAESKGYGVN
+485 
-497 TSPSGD
+497 
-503 RVGSKSYD
+503 
-511 LSGGMLVKLRDEWC
+511 
-525 VLNNKHIPKKFML
+525 
-538 ADYNTRLEVL
+538 
-548 AGFLDGDGYLGQGC
+548 
-562 FEMTLKKNQLADDI
+562 
-576 VLLARSLGLTVSQK
+576 
-590 DKFCKCQNF
+590 
-599 DGAWYSRIFISGGAD
+599 
-614 KIPNRLPR
+614 
-622 KKANNTPNKN
+622 
-632 TQRVSLSIVEQ
+632 
-643 GIGEYYGF
+643 
-651 EVDGDNMYCL
+651 
-661 PDMQITHNSSLINQ
+661 SSLINQ
-675 CVIHWAKECNILTSV
+675 CVTFWAKDCNILTGV

-705 SCYAGKKLALISNKE
+705 SQYAGKKLALIGNKE
-720 EKHSVVTSEYMENCA
+720 EKYSVVTSEHMENCA

-750 LDDRGDYTDLQ
+750 LDDRGDYSELQ
-761 SKVEEL
+761 SHIEEL
-767 ITSFGV
+767 ITAFGV
-773 KVIVFDVISDVFAGL
+773 KVIVFDVISDVFAGM

-793 DKQMKWQKNIVK
+793 DKYMRWQKNIVK

-847 AGINISLQRDKTAED
+847 AGINISLQRDKTSED

-902 YFSQIKKPTF
+902 YFTQIKQPTF

>member
-1 MALFNFKSQCPKCV
+1 MALFKFKSQCPKCV
-15 EKGGDRS
+15 EKGGDKS

-40 YHVHGDEA
+40 YHVHGDEN
-48 YIPSEEDEVLDD
+48 YVPNEEEEEMLDD
-60 IKEMSDESKE
+60 IKEMSEDSKK
-70 RIKQGTTHKVTWR
+70 RIKEGTTHKLTWR

-106 IKQFVPTTIDG
+106 IKQFVPTTIDNA
-117 GHVGYK
+117 HVGYK
-123 TRVFPKDF
+123 TRLFPKDF

-138 GKQCDLIGSF
+138 GQKCDLIGSF
-148 RFPNGGKYVVI
+148 RFVNGGKYVVI

-175 YQISRGSDEK
+175 YQVSKGNGEK
-185 YDPIACVTPT
+185 YDSVACVTPT
-195 VGESGCGKQLQGNY
+195 VGESGCGKQIQGNY
-209 KFLDSF
+209 KFLDKF

-248 PRYKDCNDYLTKGK
+248 PRYKDANEYLTKGK

-332 KCHGKGQEILM
+332 K
-343 SDLSKKLVE
+343 
-352 DIVVGD
+352 
-358 KVMGADGNPRNVL
+358 
-371 ATHSGLDMIYKVT
+371 
-384 PNKGMPYTVN
+384 
-394 SEHLIVLESNRRL
+394 
-407 PQRNIEVNKRFTMSA
+407 
-422 KDFYDLPSCYKNHNI
+422 
-437 YGVKADLK
+437 
-445 SLGDYCVED
+445 
-454 AYILGLW
+454 
-461 LAEGTSSKPQFTL
+461 
-474 GKKDM
+474 
-479 VLHEIL
+479 
-485 LSFAESKGYGVN
+485 
-497 TSPSGD
+497 
-503 RVGSKSYD
+503 
-511 LSGGMLVKLRDEWC
+511 
-525 VLNNKHIPKKFML
+525 
-538 ADYNTRLEVL
+538 
-548 AGFLDGDGYLGQGC
+548 
-562 FEMTLKKNQLADDI
+562 
-576 VLLARSLGLTVSQK
+576 
-590 DKFCKCQNF
+590 
-599 DGAWYSRIFISGGAD
+599 
-614 KIPNRLPR
+614 
-622 KKANNTPNKN
+622 
-632 TQRVSLSIVEQ
+632 
-643 GIGEYYGF
+643 
-651 EVDGDNMYCL
+651 
-661 PDMQITHNSSLINQ
+661 SSLINQ
-675 CVIHWAKECNILTSV
+675 CVTFWAKDCNILTGV

-705 SCYAGKKLALISNKE
+705 SQYAGKKLALISNKE
-720 EKHSVVTSEYMENCA
+720 EKYSVVTSEHMENCA

-750 LDDRGDYTDLQ
+750 LDDRGDYSELQ
-761 SKVEEL
+761 SHIEEL

-773 KVIVFDVISDVFAGL
+773 KVIVFDVISDVFAGM
-788 SIEEV
+788 SIEDV
-793 DKQMKWQKNIVK
+793 DKYMRWQKNIVK

-847 AGINISLQRDKTAED
+847 AGINISLQRDKTSED

-902 YFSQIKKPTF
+902 YFTQIKPPTF

>member
-1 MALFNFKSQCPKCV
+1 MALFKFKSQCPKCV

-48 YIPSEEDEVLDD
+48 YIPNEEDEVLDD
-60 IKEMSDESKE
+60 IKEMSEDSKK
-70 RIKQGTTHKVTWR
+70 RIKDGTTHKVTWR

-95 VYECSQETGLP
+95 VYECSQETGAP

-138 GKQCDLIGSF
+138 GSKCDLIGSF
-148 RFPNGGKYVVI
+148 RFVNGGKYVVI

-175 YQISRGSDEK
+175 YQVSKGNEGK
-185 YDPIACVTPT
+185 FDPVACVTPT
-195 VGESGCGKQLQGNY
+195 VGESGCGKQIQGNY

-215 ERIVICFDSDAAG
+215 ERIVVCFDSDAAG

-248 PRYKDCNDYLTKGK
+248 PRYKDANEYLTKGK

-332 KCHGKGQEILM
+332 K
-343 SDLSKKLVE
+343 
-352 DIVVGD
+352 
-358 KVMGADGNPRNVL
+358 
-371 ATHSGLDMIYKVT
+371 
-384 PNKGMPYTVN
+384 
-394 SEHLIVLESNRRL
+394 
-407 PQRNIEVNKRFTMSA
+407 
-422 KDFYDLPSCYKNHNI
+422 
-437 YGVKADLK
+437 
-445 SLGDYCVED
+445 
-454 AYILGLW
+454 
-461 LAEGTSSKPQFTL
+461 
-474 GKKDM
+474 
-479 VLHEIL
+479 
-485 LSFAESKGYGVN
+485 
-497 TSPSGD
+497 
-503 RVGSKSYD
+503 
-511 LSGGMLVKLRDEWC
+511 
-525 VLNNKHIPKKFML
+525 
-538 ADYNTRLEVL
+538 
-548 AGFLDGDGYLGQGC
+548 
-562 FEMTLKKNQLADDI
+562 
-576 VLLARSLGLTVSQK
+576 
-590 DKFCKCQNF
+590 
-599 DGAWYSRIFISGGAD
+599 
-614 KIPNRLPR
+614 
-622 KKANNTPNKN
+622 
-632 TQRVSLSIVEQ
+632 
-643 GIGEYYGF
+643 
-651 EVDGDNMYCL
+651 
-661 PDMQITHNSSLINQ
+661 SSLINQ
-675 CVIHWAKECNILTSV
+675 CVTFWAKDCNILTGV

-705 SCYAGKKLALISNKE
+705 SQYAGKKLALISDKD
-720 EKHSVVTSEYMENCA
+720 EKHTVVTSEYMETKA

-750 LDDRGDYTDLQ
+750 LDDRGDYTELQ

-773 KVIVFDVISDVFAGL
+773 RVIVFDVISDVFAGL

-805 QYNCIL
+805 QYNVIL

-902 YFSQIKKPTF
+902 YFTQIKKPTF